1 MNKKFLSALLL
12 GALTVTS
19 TGTLVSCKDYDD
31 DITNLQEQID
41 KNAKAIKEINDLIAK
56 GGVITGTTSVEGGVK
71 VTLSNGTDFLIK
83 NGEKGADGLNG
94 VSWTIGEDGFW
105 YKGGK
110 KTEYKALGKDGEKGE
125 QGPAG
130 PAGPQG
136 PQGQPG
142 QDATASGEN
151 GKYYVPNAT
160 TGKFDIY
167 KDGKLVESTNI
178 SFLGSGVITAVKDDA
193 KKTLTLYG
201 VTGGSGEN
209 KAVVISMSGTLS
221 SLSYRPALYLDGIET
236 IEYPWLFGNTMKSVA
251 VTADKNFQ
259 NKVVK
264 GLSVQDYVADT
275 KTFVYGPAWAVEY
288 DASPWNAAVT
298 EEDLAGYNVLN
309 PTAIYNTR
317 AAVAA
322 LGAVTSPAYAFPG
335 KEKGGKKLFS
345 MNNGTGV
352 LTTGLQIE
360 NPDKFTNEDP
370 TKDSRNDVNTVALRV
385 KNSEGT
391 EVVADYA
398 LVQPEQTVIDGMVWS
413 QQAKCIDENANEIVR
428 DGDED
433 CSYFKGVMK
442 HVWDAPEKALQ
453 DKRGAALSLY
463 FEDEVGVDLSKYV
476 AVRLV
481 KSKNLKANQKP
492 EFITVSPEEALQW
505 GLTFH
510 YNIVNYKL
518 DTNETSES
526 MFLKKIDAKDTD
538 GKFRA
543 QNVKENLAIGQAAN
557 ASVGRMPLVQVTV
570 TNHKDK
576 VVLDGY
582 ILLYITKYA
591 DANGKNDKWAEQ
603 ETTFNPCDAND
614 VFTTTWDQFNDLML
628 TQYLDMTKETF
639 DHQYAPE
646 LFTDGS
652 TMVQYADY
660 KDKGEQVYNQNALGT
675 VTYKGN
681 AEGNTNHTWQWTIPA
696 EEIEAKLHHKD
707 SYTFTTWVRFK
718 AVDKKSAKYPY
729 IYIKLTA
736 KVNNK
741 VTNTYAFGN
750 KNANYWFD
758 AETGDDNG
766 WSAVVFDV
774 LNPFDGGDIE
784 LFNRSVR
791 STLTSHTVKVD
802 GVNVEMNIER
812 LKDAAGKVQ
821 ENHRYYFVP
830 KEVSITALNGTKY
843 TLTPKHPTEHP
854 NYDKIFCTYVDTD
867 KHNYS
872 EAASVMEKCAIDAN
886 SGAYANSDLYAVAN
900 GEYTKIATI
909 DKTSGLIKLINND
922 QCDDVL
928 NAIGYEKDHKNINKE
943 MRAFVGIVAATSC
956 DVVEKTTDNEFL
968 VSWQRPINVEKLA
981 DVAVDANTNGN
992 IINLIDILKM
1002 YDWRGPVN
1010 GKMYDGNEWFWAYYG
1025 VNAITVNT
1033 DPKAVLTN
1041 MHNGSSFKPLSE
1053 VTTEAELYTLLPN
1066 GSTMKGEHKFTFNL
1080 STYNKKALNAAL
1092 VQMMTTSAKD
1102 FGRLYYTN
1110 NGDNVTEFDVI
1121 IPVTLSYTWGDFVT
1135 NVTIHINRT
1144 LGN

>member
-71 VTLSNGTDFLIK
+71 VTLSNGNEFTIK
-83 NGEKGADGLNG
+83 NGEKGAKGDPG

-105 YKGGK
+105 YKDGK
-110 KTEYKALGKDGEKGE
+110 PTEYKALGKDG
-125 QGPAG
+125 A
-130 PAGPQG
+130 
-136 PQGQPG
+136 PG
-142 QDATASGEN
+142 APGAPGTPGAPGEN
-151 GKYYVPNAT
+151 GQYYVPNAT

-178 SFLGSGVITAVKDDA
+178 SFIGPNVITAVKDDT
-193 KKTLTLYG
+193 KKTLTLFG
-201 VTGGSGEN
+201 VEGGSGEN

-221 SLSYRPALYLDGIET
+221 SLSYRPGLYLDGIET

-251 VTADKNFQ
+251 ATAGKNFQ
-259 NKVVK
+259 DKVVK

-298 EEDLAGYNVLN
+298 EDDLAGYNVLN

-335 KEKGGKKLFS
+335 KDGGKKLFS

-370 TKDSRNDVNTVALRV
+370 TKGSRNDVNTVALRV

-398 LVQPEQTVIDGMVWS
+398 LVQPEKTVIDGMVWS
-413 QQAKCIDENANEIVR
+413 RQAKCIDENGNEKTR
-428 DGDED
+428 TGDED
-433 CSYFKGVMK
+433 CSYFPGVKK
-442 HVWDAPEKALQ
+442 HVWDSPKKALQ
-453 DKRGAALSLY
+453 DENGAALSLY
-463 FEDEVGVDLSKYV
+463 FEDEVGVDLSQYV
-476 AVRLV
+476 AVRLK
-481 KSKNLKANQKP
+481 KSKNLKANEAP

-510 YNIVNYKL
+510 YNIVDYKL

-526 MFLKKIDAKDTD
+526 MFLKKINAKDTD
-538 GKFRA
+538 GQFRA
-543 QNVKENLAIGQAAN
+543 ANVKENLAIGEPAN

-570 TNHKDK
+570 TNDK
-576 VVLDGY
+576 KEVVLDGY
-582 ILLYITKYA
+582 ILLYISKYA
-591 DANGKNDKWAEQ
+591 ETNGKNDKWAVQ
-603 ETTFNPCDAND
+603 ETTFDPCDAND
-614 VFTTTWDQFNDLML
+614 VFKTTWNQFNDLML

-639 DHQYAPE
+639 DHQYEPD
-646 LFTDGS
+646 LSYDGK
-652 TMVQYADY
+652 TMDQFADYKEKGEQYAD
-660 KDKGEQVYNQNALGT
+660 KNALGT
-675 VTYKGN
+675 VFYYGN
-681 AEGNTNHTWQWTIPA
+681 TQGNTNHTWMWRIPA
-696 EEIEAKLHHKD
+696 EEIEAKLHHSD
-707 SYTFTTWVRFK
+707 SYTFTTWVRFR
-718 AVDKKSAKYPY
+718 AIDKKSAKYPY
-729 IYIKLTA
+729 IYVKLTA

-741 VTNTYAFGN
+741 KTNTYAFGN

-774 LNPFDGGDIE
+774 LNPFDGGDIVK
-784 LFNRSVR
+784 FNRSVR

-802 GVNVEMNIER
+802 GVDVEMNIER

-830 KEVSITALNGTKY
+830 KEVNITALNGTKY
-843 TLTPKHPTEHP
+843 TLTPKHPTAHP
-854 NYDKIFCTYVDTD
+854 YYDKIFCMYVDTD

-900 GEYTKIATI
+900 GVYTKIATI

-1002 YDWRGPVN
+1002 YDWRGPVA

-1033 DPKAVLTN
+1033 DPKVVLTN

-1066 GSTMKGEHKFTFNL
+1066 GSTMKGEYKFTFDL
-1080 STYNKKALNAAL
+1080 SRYNYKNSNALL
-1092 VQMMTTSAKD
+1092 VQKMKFEAKK

>member
-56 GGVITGTTSVEGGVK
+56 GGVITGTTSVEGGVE
-71 VTLSNGTDFLIK
+71 VTLSNGNKFTIK
-83 NGEKGADGLNG
+83 NGENGAAGKDG
-94 VSWTIGEDGFW
+94 VAWTIGEDGFW
-105 YKGGK
+105 YKDGE
-110 KTEYKALGKDGEKGE
+110 KTEYKALGKDGE

-130 PAGPQG
+130 PAGPQGPQGPAG

-167 KDGKLVESTNI
+167 KDGVFVESTNI
-178 SFLGSGVITAVKDDA
+178 SFIGSGVITAVKDDA
-193 KKTLTLYG
+193 KKTLTLFG
-201 VTGGSGEN
+201 VEGGSGEN

-251 VTADKNFQ
+251 ATADKNFQ

-264 GLSVQDYVADT
+264 DLSVQDYVADT

-298 EEDLAGYNVLN
+298 EDDLAGYNVLN

-335 KEKGGKKLFS
+335 KDGGKKLFS

-413 QQAKCIDENANEIVR
+413 QEAKCIDENGNESVR
-428 DGDED
+428 TGDED
-433 CSYFKGVMK
+433 CSYFTGVKK

-453 DKRGAALSLY
+453 DERGAALSLY
-463 FEDEVGVDLSKYV
+463 FEDEVGVDLSQYV

-481 KSKNLKANQKP
+481 KSKNLKKNETP
-492 EFITVSPEEALQW
+492 EFITVSPKDALQW

-526 MFLKKIDAKDTD
+526 MFLKKINAKDTD

-570 TNHKDK
+570 TNDK
-576 VVLDGY
+576 GAVVLDGY
-582 ILLYITKYA
+582 ILLYISKYA
-591 DANGKNDKWAEQ
+591 ETNGKNDKWAVQ
-603 ETTFNPCDAND
+603 ETTFDPCDAND
-614 VFTTTWDQFNDLML
+614 VFKTTWPQFNDLML

-639 DHQYAPE
+639 DHQYEPD
-646 LFTDGS
+646 LS
-652 TMVQYADY
+652 TPQVMNQFADY
-660 KDKGEQVYNQNALGT
+660 KEKGEQAANTAALGT
-675 VTYKGN
+675 VFYYGN
-681 AEGNTNHTWQWTIPA
+681 TEGNTNHTWMWRIPA
-696 EEIEAKLHHKD
+696 EEIEAKLHHSD
-707 SYTFTTWVRFK
+707 SYTFTTWVRFNAK
-718 AVDKKSAKYPY
+718 DKKSAKYPY
-729 IYIKLTA
+729 IYVKLTA

-741 VTNTYAFGN
+741 VTNTYAFGE
-750 KNANYWFD
+750 KNDMYWFD
-758 AETGDDNG
+758 NG
-766 WSAVVFDV
+766 KVVQFDAV
-774 LNPFDGGDIE
+774 NPFNGGYLATI
-784 LFNRSVR
+784 NRSVR
-791 STLTSHTVKVD
+791 STLIK
-802 GVNVEMNIER
+802 NIESFNAP
-812 LKDAAGKVQ
+812 K
-821 ENHRYYFVP
+821 HSYYFVP
-830 KEVSITALNGTKY
+830 GEITVKDEYTGKTY
-843 TLTPKHPTEHP
+843 TLTPQSSATDVVYNQVFCKYVPTDVIAYKDAESHLA
-854 NYDKIFCTYVDTD
+854 T
-867 KHNYS
+867 
-872 EAASVMEKCAIDAN
+872 CALDITK
-886 SGAYANSDLYAVAN
+886 GAYANTGLYEKGTYV
-900 GEYTKIATI
+900 KIATI
-909 DKTSGLIKLINND
+909 DPTTGEVKLVKND
-922 QCDDVL
+922 ATKAVL
-928 NAIGYEKDHKNINKE
+928 NAVGYKKGIEPLYEQLHAHIG
-943 MRAFVGIVAATSC
+943 VATANSC
-956 DVVEKTTDNEFL
+956 GVVEKTTEDKFYAT
-968 VSWQRPINVEKLA
+968 WHRPINIFKSVKP
-981 DVAVDANTNGN
+981 AVDANTNGN
-992 IINLIDILKM
+992 DIKVLDCIKM
-1002 YDWRGPVN
+1002 YDWRGWKTAETEADCVAN
-1010 GKMYDGNEWFWAYYG
+1010 QSNMWGDNYWFWAYYG
-1025 VNAITVNT
+1025 VSAISADLRYDNVMLQFEGSDKWVKLSSVTNELALYGK
-1033 DPKAVLTN
+1033 KADGSIVRDNVLT
-1041 MHNGSSFKPLSE
+1041 S
-1053 VTTEAELYTLLPN
+1053 
-1066 GSTMKGEHKFTFNL
+1066 TFNL
-1080 STYNKKALNAAL
+1080 ARYNSSAYNSLVESTLKAKLG
-1092 VQMMTTSAKD
+1092 SIH
-1102 FGRLYYTN
+1102 YTN
-1110 NGDNVTEFDVI
+1110 NGDVVKNFSVKV
-1121 IPVTLSYTWGDFVT
+1121 PVTITYEWGEIKTDV
-1135 NVTIHINRT
+1135 VINIDAT
-1144 LGN
+1144 TGHGGK

>member
-71 VTLSNGTDFLIK
+71 VTLSNGNEFTIK
-83 NGEKGADGLNG
+83 NGENGAKGDPG

-105 YKGGK
+105 YK
-110 KTEYKALGKDGEKGE
+110 DGEKTKYKAVG
-125 QGPAG
+125 QDGKPGPA
-130 PAGPQG
+130 G

-167 KDGKLVESTNI
+167 KDGVFVESTNI
-178 SFLGSGVITAVKDDA
+178 SFIGSGVITAVKDDA
-193 KKTLTLYG
+193 KKTLTLFG
-201 VTGGSGEN
+201 VEGGSGEN

-251 VTADKNFQ
+251 ATAEKNFQ

-298 EEDLAGYNVLN
+298 EDDLAGYNVLN

-335 KEKGGKKLFS
+335 KDGGKKLFS

-360 NPDKFTNEDP
+360 NPDKFTNETP
-370 TKDSRNDVNTVALRV
+370 TTNSRNDVNTVALRV

-398 LVQPEQTVIDGMVWS
+398 LVQPEKTLIDGMVWS
-413 QQAKCIDENANEIVR
+413 QEAKCIDENGNEKVR
-428 DGDED
+428 TGDED
-433 CSYFKGVMK
+433 CSYFIGVKK
-442 HVWDAPEKALQ
+442 HVWDSPKKALQ

-481 KSKNLKANQKP
+481 KSKNLKANEAP
-492 EFITVSPEEALQW
+492 EYVTVSPEEALQW

-526 MFLKKIDAKDTD
+526 MFLKKINAKDTD
-538 GKFRA
+538 GQFRA

-570 TNHKDK
+570 TNHENK

-582 ILLYITKYA
+582 ILLYISKYA
-591 DANGKNDKWAEQ
+591 ETNGKNDKWAVQ
-603 ETTFNPCDAND
+603 ETTFDPCDAND
-614 VFTTTWDQFNDLML
+614 VFKTTWPQFNDLML

-639 DHQYAPE
+639 DHQYEPD
-646 LFTDGS
+646 LS
-652 TMVQYADY
+652 TPQVMNQFADY
-660 KDKGEQVYNQNALGT
+660 KEKGEQAANTAALGT
-675 VTYKGN
+675 VFYYGN
-681 AEGNTNHTWQWTIPA
+681 TEGNTNHTWMWTIPA
-696 EEIEAKLHHKD
+696 KEIEAKLHHKD
-707 SYTFTTWVRFK
+707 SYTFTTWVRFNAK
-718 AVDKKSAKYPY
+718 DKKSAKYPY
-729 IYIKLTA
+729 IYVKLTA

-741 VTNTYAFGN
+741 VTNTYAFGD
-750 KNANYWFD
+750 KNVDMYWFD
-758 AETGDDNG
+758 NG
-766 WSAVVFDV
+766 KVVQFDV
-774 LNPFDGGDIE
+774 VNPFKGGDISTI
-784 LFNRSVR
+784 NRSVR
-791 STLTSHTVKVD
+791 STL
-802 GVNVEMNIER
+802 
-812 LKDAAGKVQ
+812 LKNK
-821 ENHRYYFVP
+821 ENWTAPQHSYYFVP
-830 KEVSITALNGTKY
+830 GEITVKDEYTGKTY
-843 TLTPKHPTEHP
+843 TLTPQSSATDVAY
-854 NYDKIFCTYVDTD
+854 NQVFCKYVSTD
-867 KHNYS
+867 VIAYKDAESHL
-872 EAASVMEKCAIDAN
+872 ATCALDITK
-886 SGAYANSDLYAVAN
+886 GAYANTGLYEKDTYV
-900 GEYTKIATI
+900 KIATI
-909 DKTSGLIKLINND
+909 DPTTGEVKLVKNATTKA
-922 QCDDVL
+922 VL
-928 NAIGYEKDHKNINKE
+928 NAVGYKKGIEPLYEQLHAHIG
-943 MRAFVGIVAATSC
+943 VATANSC
-956 DVVEKTTDNEFL
+956 GVVEKTTEDKFYA
-968 VSWQRPINVEKLA
+968 SWHRPINIFKSVKP
-981 DVAVDANTNGN
+981 AVDANTDGN
-992 IINLIDILKM
+992 TIKVLDCIKM
-1002 YDWRGPVN
+1002 YDWRGWKTAETEADCVAN
-1010 GKMYDGNEWFWAYYG
+1010 QSNMWGDNYWFWAYYNVSAIDADLTKANVEIKFEGSDKWVKLNTVTNELDLYGKTATGSIVRDG
-1025 VNAITVNT
+1025 V
-1033 DPKAVLTN
+1033 L
-1041 MHNGSSFKPLSE
+1041 HS
-1053 VTTEAELYTLLPN
+1053 
-1066 GSTMKGEHKFTFNL
+1066 TFNL
-1080 STYNKKALNAAL
+1080 SGKSDPTSNANVLSTLNKK
-1092 VQMMTTSAKD
+1092 VGSIH
-1102 FGRLYYTN
+1102 YTN
-1110 NGDNVTEFDVI
+1110 NGDVVKSFSVKVPMTITYEWGQIKTDVVI
-1121 IPVTLSYTWGDFVT
+1121 NID
-1135 NVTIHINRT
+1135 NTIGH
-1144 LGN
+1144 

>member
-71 VTLSNGTDFLIK
+71 VTLSNGNEFTIK
-83 NGEKGADGLNG
+83 NGENGAAGKDG
-94 VSWTIGEDGFW
+94 VAWTIGEDGFW
-105 YKGGK
+105 YKDGK
-110 KTEYKALGKDGEKGE
+110 KTDYKALGKDGEKGE
-125 QGPAG
+125 QGPAGPAG

-151 GKYYVPNAT
+151 GKYYVPNAN

-221 SLSYRPALYLDGIET
+221 SLTYRPGLYLDGIET
-236 IEYPWLFGNTMKSVA
+236 IEYPWLSGVAMKTVA
-251 VTADKNFQ
+251 ATASKNFQ
-259 NKVVK
+259 DKVIK
-264 GLSVQDYVADT
+264 GFSCKDYVADAT
-275 KTFVYGPAWAVEY
+275 QKFVYGPAWSVEY

-335 KEKGGKKLFS
+335 KDGGKKLFS

-360 NPDKFTNEDP
+360 NPDKFTNETP
-370 TKDSRNDVNTVALRV
+370 TNGVRNDVNTVALRV

-398 LVQPEQTVIDGMVWS
+398 LVQPEKTVIDGMVWS
-413 QQAKCIDENANEIVR
+413 QQAKCIDENANEKVR
-428 DGDED
+428 TGDED
-433 CSYFKGVMK
+433 CGYFRGELT
-442 HVWDAPEKALQ
+442 HVWTSPVKALQ
-453 DKRGAALSLY
+453 DERGAALSLY
-463 FEDEVGVDLSKYV
+463 YEDEVGVDLSKYV

-481 KSKNLKANQKP
+481 KSKNLKANQEP
-492 EFITVSPEEALQW
+492 EFITVSPKEALQW

-543 QNVKENLAIGQAAN
+543 QNVKENLAIGEAAN

-570 TNHKDK
+570 TNHKGD

-591 DANGKNDKWAEQ
+591 DANGKNDKWAVQ

-652 TMVQYADY
+652 MAQFADY
-660 KDKGEQVYNQNALGT
+660 KDKGEQDYNMNALGT

-681 AEGNTNHTWQWTIPA
+681 AEGNTNHTWQWSIPA

-718 AVDKKSAKYPY
+718 ALDKKSAKYPY
-729 IYIKLTA
+729 IYVKLTA

-741 VTNTYAFGN
+741 KTNTYAFGE
-750 KNANYWFD
+750 KNDKMYWFD
-758 AETGDDNG
+758 NG
-766 WSAVVFDV
+766 KVVQFDAV
-774 LNPFDGGDIE
+774 NPFNGGYLATI
-784 LFNRSVR
+784 NRSVR
-791 STLTSHTVKVD
+791 STLM
-802 GVNVEMNIER
+802 NNIESFN
-812 LKDAAGKVQ
+812 APQ
-821 ENHRYYFVP
+821 HRYYFVP
-830 KEVSITALNGTKY
+830 GEITVKDEYTGKTY
-843 TLTPKHPTEHP
+843 TLTPQSSASDVAYNQVFCKFVPTDVIAYKDAESHLA
-854 NYDKIFCTYVDTD
+854 T
-867 KHNYS
+867 
-872 EAASVMEKCAIDAN
+872 CALDITK
-886 SGAYANSDLYAVAN
+886 GAYANTGLYVKGATYV
-900 GEYTKIATI
+900 KIATI
-909 DKTSGLIKLINND
+909 DPTTGEVKLVKNAETRA
-922 QCDDVL
+922 VL
-928 NAIGYEKDHKNINKE
+928 NAVGYKKGIEPLYEQFHAHIG
-943 MRAFVGIVAATSC
+943 VATANSC
-956 DVVEKTTDNEFL
+956 GVVEKTTEDKFYA
-968 VSWQRPINVEKLA
+968 SWLRPINIFKSVKP
-981 DVAVDANTNGN
+981 AVDAKTNGN
-992 IINLIDILKM
+992 DIKVLDCIKM
-1002 YDWRGPVN
+1002 YDWRGWKTAETEADCVAN
-1010 GKMYDGNEWFWAYYG
+1010 QSNMWGDNYWFWAYYG
-1025 VNAITVNT
+1025 VSAISADLRYDNVKLQFEGSDEWVKLSSVTNDLALYGKTATGSIVR
-1033 DPKAVLTN
+1033 DGVLT
-1041 MHNGSSFKPLSE
+1041 S
-1053 VTTEAELYTLLPN
+1053 
-1066 GSTMKGEHKFTFNL
+1066 TFNL
-1080 STYNKKALNAAL
+1080 ASYNNSAYNAL
-1092 VQMMTTSAKD
+1092 VLRTLQAKL
-1102 FGRLYYTN
+1102 GSIHYTN
-1110 NGDNVTEFDVI
+1110 NGDVVKKFSVKV
-1121 IPVTLSYTWGDFVT
+1121 PVTITYEWGEIKTDV
-1135 NVTIHINRT
+1135 VINIDAT
-1144 LGN
+1144 TGHGGK

>member
-105 YKGGK
+105 YKDGK

-221 SLSYRPALYLDGIET
+221 SLTYRPALYLDGIET
-236 IEYPWLFGNTMKSVA
+236 IEYPWLSGVAMKTVA
-251 VTADKNFQ
+251 ATASKNFQ
-259 NKVVK
+259 DKVIK
-264 GLSVQDYVADT
+264 GFSCKDYVADAT
-275 KTFVYGPAWAVEY
+275 QPFVYGPAWAVEY

-322 LGAVTSPAYAFPG
+322 LGAVTSPAYAYPG
-335 KEKGGKKLFS
+335 KDGGKKLFS

-398 LVQPEQTVIDGMVWS
+398 LVQPEKTVIDGMVWS
-413 QQAKCIDENANEIVR
+413 QQAKCIDENANEKVR
-428 DGDED
+428 TGDED
-433 CSYFKGVMK
+433 CGYFRGELT
-442 HVWDAPEKALQ
+442 HVWTSPVKALQ
-453 DKRGAALSLY
+453 DVRGAALSLY
-463 FEDEVGVDLSKYV
+463 YEDEVGVDLSKYV

-492 EFITVSPEEALQW
+492 EYITVSPEEALQW

-543 QNVKENLAIGQAAN
+543 QNVKENLAIGEAAN

-570 TNHKDK
+570 TNHKGK

-652 TMVQYADY
+652 TMAQYADY
-660 KDKGEQVYNQNALGT
+660 KDKGEQDYNQNALGT

-696 EEIEAKLHHKD
+696 EEIEAKLHHSE

-718 AVDKKSAKYPY
+718 ALDKKSAKYPY
-729 IYIKLTA
+729 IYVKLTA

-741 VTNTYAFGN
+741 KTNTYAFGE
-750 KNANYWFD
+750 KNDKMYWFD
-758 AETGDDNG
+758 NG
-766 WSAVVFDV
+766 KVVQFDAV
-774 LNPFDGGDIE
+774 NPFNGGYLSTI
-784 LFNRSVR
+784 NRSVR
-791 STLTSHTVKVD
+791 STLM
-802 GVNVEMNIER
+802 NNIESFN
-812 LKDAAGKVQ
+812 APQ
-821 ENHRYYFVP
+821 HRYYFVP
-830 KEVSITALNGTKY
+830 GEITVKDEYTGKTY
-843 TLTPKHPTEHP
+843 TLTPQSSATDVAYNQVFCKLVPTDVIAYKDAESHLATCALDI
-854 NYDKIFCTYVDTD
+854 DK
-867 KHNYS
+867 
-872 EAASVMEKCAIDAN
+872 
-886 SGAYANSDLYAVAN
+886 GAYANTGLYVKGTYAQ
-900 GEYTKIATI
+900 IATI
-909 DKTSGLIKLINND
+909 DPATGEVKLVKND
-922 QCDDVL
+922 ATKAVL
-928 NAIGYEKDHKNINKE
+928 NAVGYKKGIEPLYEQFHAHIG
-943 MRAFVGIVAATSC
+943 VATANSC
-956 DVVEKTTDNEFL
+956 GVVEKTTEDKFYA
-968 VSWQRPINVEKLA
+968 SWHRPINIFKSVKP
-981 DVAVDANTNGN
+981 AVDANTNGN
-992 IINLIDILKM
+992 DIKVFDCIKM
-1002 YDWRGPVN
+1002 YDWRGWKTAETEADCVAN
-1010 GKMYDGNEWFWAYYG
+1010 QSNMWGDNYWFWAYYG
-1025 VNAITVNT
+1025 VSAISADLRYDNVMLQFEGSDKWVKLSSVTNELALYGKNADGSIVRDN
-1033 DPKAVLTN
+1033 VLT
-1041 MHNGSSFKPLSE
+1041 S
-1053 VTTEAELYTLLPN
+1053 
-1066 GSTMKGEHKFTFNL
+1066 TFNL
-1080 STYNKKALNAAL
+1080 ASYNSSAYNSLVESTLKAKLG
-1092 VQMMTTSAKD
+1092 SIH
-1102 FGRLYYTN
+1102 YTN
-1110 NGDNVTEFDVI
+1110 NGDVVKKFSVKV
-1121 IPVTLSYTWGDFVT
+1121 PVTITYEWGQIKTDV
-1135 NVTIHINRT
+1135 VINIDAT
-1144 LGN
+1144 TGHGGK

>member
-105 YKGGK
+105 YKDGK

-221 SLSYRPALYLDGIET
+221 SLTYRPALYLDGIET
-236 IEYPWLFGNTMKSVA
+236 IEYPWLSGVAMKTVA
-251 VTADKNFQ
+251 ATASKNFQ
-259 NKVVK
+259 DKVIK
-264 GLSVQDYVADT
+264 GFSCKDYVADAT
-275 KTFVYGPAWAVEY
+275 QQFVYGPAWAVEY

-322 LGAVTSPAYAFPG
+322 LGAVTSPAYAYPG
-335 KEKGGKKLFS
+335 KDGGKKLFS

-398 LVQPEQTVIDGMVWS
+398 LVQPEKTVIDGMVWS
-413 QQAKCIDENANEIVR
+413 QQAKCIDENANEKVR
-428 DGDED
+428 TGDED
-433 CSYFKGVMK
+433 CGYFRGELT
-442 HVWDAPEKALQ
+442 HVWTSPVKALQ
-453 DKRGAALSLY
+453 DVRGAALSLY
-463 FEDEVGVDLSKYV
+463 YEDEVGVDLSKYV

-492 EFITVSPEEALQW
+492 EYITVSPEEALQW

-543 QNVKENLAIGQAAN
+543 QNVKENLAIGEAAN

-570 TNHKDK
+570 TNHKGK

-660 KDKGEQVYNQNALGT
+660 KDKGEQDYNQNALGT

-696 EEIEAKLHHKD
+696 EEIEAKLHHSE

-718 AVDKKSAKYPY
+718 ALDKKSAKYPY
-729 IYIKLTA
+729 IYVKLTA

-741 VTNTYAFGN
+741 KTNTYAFGE
-750 KNANYWFD
+750 KNDKMYWFD
-758 AETGDDNG
+758 NG
-766 WSAVVFDV
+766 KVVQFDAV
-774 LNPFDGGDIE
+774 NPFNGGYLSTI
-784 LFNRSVR
+784 NRSVR
-791 STLTSHTVKVD
+791 STLM
-802 GVNVEMNIER
+802 NNIESFN
-812 LKDAAGKVQ
+812 APQ
-821 ENHRYYFVP
+821 HRYYFVP
-830 KEVSITALNGTKY
+830 GEITVKDEYTGKTY
-843 TLTPKHPTEHP
+843 TLTPQSSATDVAYNQVFCKLVPTDVIAYKDAESHLA
-854 NYDKIFCTYVDTD
+854 T
-867 KHNYS
+867 
-872 EAASVMEKCAIDAN
+872 CALDIN
-886 SGAYANSDLYAVAN
+886 KGAYANTGLYVKGTYAQ
-900 GEYTKIATI
+900 IATI
-909 DKTSGLIKLINND
+909 DPATGEVKLVKND
-922 QCDDVL
+922 ATKAVL
-928 NAIGYEKDHKNINKE
+928 NAVGYKKGIEPLYEQFHAHIG
-943 MRAFVGIVAATSC
+943 VATANSC
-956 DVVEKTTDNEFL
+956 GVVEKTTEDKFYA
-968 VSWQRPINVEKLA
+968 SWHRPINIFKSVKP
-981 DVAVDANTNGN
+981 AVDANTNGN
-992 IINLIDILKM
+992 DIKVFDCIKM
-1002 YDWRGPVN
+1002 YDWRGWKTAETEADCVAN
-1010 GKMYDGNEWFWAYYG
+1010 QSNMWGDNYWFWAYYG
-1025 VNAITVNT
+1025 VSAISADLRYDNVMLQFEGSDKWVKLSSVTNELALYGKNADGSIVRDN
-1033 DPKAVLTN
+1033 VLT
-1041 MHNGSSFKPLSE
+1041 S
-1053 VTTEAELYTLLPN
+1053 
-1066 GSTMKGEHKFTFNL
+1066 TFNL
-1080 STYNKKALNAAL
+1080 ASYNSSAYNSLVESTLKAKLG
-1092 VQMMTTSAKD
+1092 SIH
-1102 FGRLYYTN
+1102 YTN
-1110 NGDNVTEFDVI
+1110 NGDVVKKFSVKV
-1121 IPVTLSYTWGDFVT
+1121 PVTITYEWGQIKTDV
-1135 NVTIHINRT
+1135 VINIDAT
-1144 LGN
+1144 TGHGGK

>member
-41 KNAKAIKEINDLIAK
+41 KNAKAIKEISDLIAK

-71 VTLSNGTDFLIK
+71 VTLSNGNEFIIK
-83 NGEKGADGLNG
+83 NGENGAPGAPG
-94 VSWTIGEDGFW
+94 TAWTIGDDGFW
-105 YKGGK
+105 YKDGK
-110 KTEYKALGKDGEKGE
+110 KTDYKALGKDGE
-125 QGPAG
+125 PG

-136 PQGQPG
+136 KPG

-221 SLSYRPALYLDGIET
+221 SLSYRPGLYLDGIET
-236 IEYPWLFGNTMKSVA
+236 IEYPWLSGVAMKTVA
-251 VTADKNFQ
+251 ATASKNFQ
-259 NKVVK
+259 DKVIK
-264 GLSVQDYVADT
+264 GFSCNDYVADAT
-275 KTFVYGPAWAVEY
+275 QMFVYGPAWSVEY

-317 AAVAA
+317 AAVEL
-322 LGAVTSPAYAFPG
+322 LGKVTSPAYAFPG
-335 KEKGGKKLFS
+335 KDGGKKLFS

-360 NPDKFTNEDP
+360 NPDKFTNETP
-370 TKDSRNDVNTVALRV
+370 TNGVRNDVNTVALRV

-398 LVQPEQTVIDGMVWS
+398 LVQPEKTVIDGMVWS
-413 QQAKCIDENANEIVR
+413 QEAKCIDENAKEKVR
-428 DGDED
+428 TGDED
-433 CSYFKGVMK
+433 CKYFPGELT
-442 HVWDAPEKALQ
+442 HVWTSPVKALQ
-453 DKRGAALSLY
+453 DGRGAALSLY
-463 FEDEVGVDLSKYV
+463 YEDEVGVDLSQYV

-481 KSKNLKANQKP
+481 KSKNLKKNETP
-492 EFITVSPEEALQW
+492 EYITVSPEEALQW

-526 MFLKKIDAKDTD
+526 MFLKKINAKDTD

-543 QNVKENLAIGQAAN
+543 QNVKENLAIGEAAN

-570 TNHKDK
+570 TNHENK

-603 ETTFNPCDAND
+603 ETTFDPCNANN

-628 TQYLDMTKETF
+628 TQFVDMTKETF
-639 DHQYAPE
+639 DHQYAPD
-646 LFTDGS
+646 LFYNG
-652 TMVQYADY
+652 TMIQYADY
-660 KDKGEQVYNQNALGT
+660 KDKGEQDADYNALGT

-681 AEGNTNHTWQWTIPA
+681 AAGNTNHTWQWTIPA

-718 AVDKKSAKYPY
+718 AIDKKAAKYPY
-729 IYIKLTA
+729 IYVKLTA

-741 VTNTYAFGN
+741 VTNTYAFGD
-750 KNANYWFD
+750 KNVDMYWFD
-758 AETGDDNG
+758 NG
-766 WSAVVFDV
+766 KVVQFDAV
-774 LNPFDGGDIE
+774 NPFNGGYLATI
-784 LFNRSVR
+784 NRSVR
-791 STLTSHTVKVD
+791 STLM
-802 GVNVEMNIER
+802 NNIESFN
-812 LKDAAGKVQ
+812 APH
-821 ENHRYYFVP
+821 HRYYFVP
-830 KEVSITALNGTKY
+830 GEITVKDEYTGKTY
-843 TLTPKHPTEHP
+843 TLTPQSSASDVAYNQVFCKYVSTDVIAYKDAESHLATCALDI
-854 NYDKIFCTYVDTD
+854 DK
-867 KHNYS
+867 
-872 EAASVMEKCAIDAN
+872 
-886 SGAYANSDLYAVAN
+886 GAYANTGLYVKGATY
-900 GEYTKIATI
+900 EKIATI
-909 DKTSGLIKLINND
+909 DPTTGEVKLVKNAATKA
-922 QCDDVL
+922 VL
-928 NAIGYEKDHKNINKE
+928 NAVGYKKGIEPLYEQLHAHIG
-943 MRAFVGIVAATSC
+943 VATANSC
-956 DVVEKTTDNEFL
+956 GVVEKTTEDKFYAT
-968 VSWQRPINVEKLA
+968 WHRPINIFKSVKP
-981 DVAVDANTNGN
+981 AVDANTNGN
-992 IINLIDILKM
+992 DIKVLDCIKM
-1002 YDWRGPVN
+1002 YDWRGWKTAETEADCVAN
-1010 GKMYDGNEWFWAYYG
+1010 QSNMWGDNYWFWAYYG
-1025 VNAITVNT
+1025 VSAISADLRYDNVMLQFEGSDKWVKLSSVTNELALYGKTATGSIVR
-1033 DPKAVLTN
+1033 DGVLT
-1041 MHNGSSFKPLSE
+1041 S
-1053 VTTEAELYTLLPN
+1053 
-1066 GSTMKGEHKFTFNL
+1066 TFNL
-1080 STYNKKALNAAL
+1080 AGLNKSASNSVVERTLKAQLG
-1092 VQMMTTSAKD
+1092 SIH
-1102 FGRLYYTN
+1102 YTN
-1110 NGDNVTEFDVI
+1110 NGDVVKKFSVKV
-1121 IPVTLSYTWGDFVT
+1121 PVTITYEWGEIKTDV
-1135 NVTIHINRT
+1135 VINIDAT
-1144 LGN
+1144 TGHGGK

>member
-105 YKGGK
+105 YKDGK

-221 SLSYRPALYLDGIET
+221 SLTYRPALYLDGIET
-236 IEYPWLFGNTMKSVA
+236 IEYPWLSGVAMKTVA
-251 VTADKNFQ
+251 ATASKNFQ
-259 NKVVK
+259 DKVIK
-264 GLSVQDYVADT
+264 GFSCKDYVADAT
-275 KTFVYGPAWAVEY
+275 QQFVYGPAWAVEY

-322 LGAVTSPAYAFPG
+322 LGAVTSPAYAYPG
-335 KEKGGKKLFS
+335 KDGGKKLFS

-398 LVQPEQTVIDGMVWS
+398 LVQPEKTVIDGMVWS
-413 QQAKCIDENANEIVR
+413 QQAKCIDENANEKVR
-428 DGDED
+428 TGDED
-433 CSYFKGVMK
+433 CGYFRGELT
-442 HVWDAPEKALQ
+442 HVWTSPVKALQ
-453 DKRGAALSLY
+453 DVRGAALSLY
-463 FEDEVGVDLSKYV
+463 YEDEVGVDLSKYV

-492 EFITVSPEEALQW
+492 EYITVSPEEALQW

-543 QNVKENLAIGQAAN
+543 QNVKENLAIGEAAN

-570 TNHKDK
+570 TNHKGK

-652 TMVQYADY
+652 TMAQYADY
-660 KDKGEQVYNQNALGT
+660 KDKGEQDYNQNALGT

-696 EEIEAKLHHKD
+696 EEIEAKLHHSE

-718 AVDKKSAKYPY
+718 ALDKKSAKYPY
-729 IYIKLTA
+729 IYVKLTA

-741 VTNTYAFGN
+741 KTNTYAFGE
-750 KNANYWFD
+750 KNDKMYWFD
-758 AETGDDNG
+758 NG
-766 WSAVVFDV
+766 KVVQFDAV
-774 LNPFDGGDIE
+774 NPFNGGYLSTI
-784 LFNRSVR
+784 NRSVR
-791 STLTSHTVKVD
+791 STLM
-802 GVNVEMNIER
+802 NNIESFN
-812 LKDAAGKVQ
+812 APQ
-821 ENHRYYFVP
+821 HRYYFVP
-830 KEVSITALNGTKY
+830 GEITVKDEYTGKTY
-843 TLTPKHPTEHP
+843 TLTPQSSATDVAYNQVFCKLVPTDVIAYKDAESHLATCALDI
-854 NYDKIFCTYVDTD
+854 DK
-867 KHNYS
+867 
-872 EAASVMEKCAIDAN
+872 
-886 SGAYANSDLYAVAN
+886 GAYANTGLYVKGTYAQ
-900 GEYTKIATI
+900 IATI
-909 DKTSGLIKLINND
+909 DPATGEVKLVKND
-922 QCDDVL
+922 ATKAVL
-928 NAIGYEKDHKNINKE
+928 NAVGYKKGIEPLYEQFHAHIG
-943 MRAFVGIVAATSC
+943 VATANSC
-956 DVVEKTTDNEFL
+956 GVVEKTTEDKFYA
-968 VSWQRPINVEKLA
+968 SWHRPINIFKSVKP
-981 DVAVDANTNGN
+981 AVDANTNGN
-992 IINLIDILKM
+992 DIKVFDCIKM
-1002 YDWRGPVN
+1002 YDWRGWKTAETEADCVAN
-1010 GKMYDGNEWFWAYYG
+1010 QSNMWGDNYWFWAYYG
-1025 VNAITVNT
+1025 VSAISADLRYDNVMLQFEGSDKWVKLSSVTNELALYGKNADGSIVRDN
-1033 DPKAVLTN
+1033 VLT
-1041 MHNGSSFKPLSE
+1041 S
-1053 VTTEAELYTLLPN
+1053 
-1066 GSTMKGEHKFTFNL
+1066 TFNL
-1080 STYNKKALNAAL
+1080 ASYNSSAYNSLVESTLKAKLG
-1092 VQMMTTSAKD
+1092 SIH
-1102 FGRLYYTN
+1102 YTN
-1110 NGDNVTEFDVI
+1110 NGDVVKKFSVKV
-1121 IPVTLSYTWGDFVT
+1121 PVTITYEWGQIKTDV
-1135 NVTIHINRT
+1135 VINIDAT
-1144 LGN
+1144 TGHGGK

>member
-105 YKGGK
+105 YKDGK

-251 VTADKNFQ
+251 ATAGKNFQ

-335 KEKGGKKLFS
+335 KEGGKKLFS

-398 LVQPEQTVIDGMVWS
+398 LVQPEKTVIDGMVWS
-413 QQAKCIDENANEIVR
+413 QQAKCIDENANETVR

-433 CSYFKGVMK
+433 CSYFDGVKK

-453 DKRGAALSLY
+453 DESGAALSLY

-526 MFLKKIDAKDTD
+526 MFLKKINAKDTD

-570 TNHKDK
+570 TNHTGA

-591 DANGKNDKWAEQ
+591 DNNGKNDKWAVQ

-646 LFTDGS
+646 LFTDGV
-652 TMVQYADY
+652 MAQYADY
-660 KDKGEQVYNQNALGT
+660 KEKGEQNYNRNALGT
-675 VTYKGN
+675 VFYKGN
-681 AEGNTNHTWQWTIPA
+681 TQGNTNHTWMWRIPA

-718 AVDKKSAKYPY
+718 ALDKKSAKYPY
-729 IYIKLTA
+729 IYVKLTA

-741 VTNTYAFGN
+741 KTNTYAFGE
-750 KNANYWFD
+750 KNDKMYWFD
-758 AETGDDNG
+758 NG
-766 WSAVVFDV
+766 KVVQFDAV
-774 LNPFDGGDIE
+774 NPFNRGYLSTI
-784 LFNRSVR
+784 NRSVR
-791 STLTSHTVKVD
+791 STLM
-802 GVNVEMNIER
+802 NNIESFN
-812 LKDAAGKVQ
+812 APQ
-821 ENHRYYFVP
+821 HRYYFVP
-830 KEVSITALNGTKY
+830 GEITVKDEYTGKTY
-843 TLTPKHPTEHP
+843 TLTPQSSATDVAYNQVFCKLVPTDVIAYKDAESHLA
-854 NYDKIFCTYVDTD
+854 T
-867 KHNYS
+867 
-872 EAASVMEKCAIDAN
+872 CALDIN
-886 SGAYANSDLYAVAN
+886 KGAYANTGLYVKGTYAQ
-900 GEYTKIATI
+900 IATI
-909 DKTSGLIKLINND
+909 DPATGEVKLVMND
-922 QCDDVL
+922 ATKAVL
-928 NAIGYEKDHKNINKE
+928 NAVGYKKGIEPLYEQFHAHIG
-943 MRAFVGIVAATSC
+943 VATANSC
-956 DVVEKTTDNEFL
+956 DVVEKTTEDKFYA
-968 VSWQRPINVEKLA
+968 SWHRPINIFKSVKP
-981 DVAVDANTNGN
+981 AVDANTNGN
-992 IINLIDILKM
+992 DIKVFDCIKM
-1002 YDWRGPVN
+1002 YDWRGWKTAETEADCVAN
-1010 GKMYDGNEWFWAYYG
+1010 QSNMWGDNYWFWAYYG
-1025 VNAITVNT
+1025 VSAISADLRYDNVMLQFEGSDKWVKLSSVTNELALYGKNADGSIVRDN
-1033 DPKAVLTN
+1033 VLT
-1041 MHNGSSFKPLSE
+1041 S
-1053 VTTEAELYTLLPN
+1053 
-1066 GSTMKGEHKFTFNL
+1066 TFNL
-1080 STYNKKALNAAL
+1080 ASYNSSAYNSLVESTLKAKLG
-1092 VQMMTTSAKD
+1092 SIH
-1102 FGRLYYTN
+1102 YTN
-1110 NGDNVTEFDVI
+1110 NGDVVKKFSVKV
-1121 IPVTLSYTWGDFVT
+1121 PVTITYVWGQIKTDV
-1135 NVTIHINRT
+1135 VINIDAT
-1144 LGN
+1144 TGHGGK

>member
-1 MNKKFLSALLL
+1 MNKKFLGALLI

-105 YKGGK
+105 YKDSK

-221 SLSYRPALYLDGIET
+221 SLTYRPALYLDGIET
-236 IEYPWLFGNTMKSVA
+236 IEYPWLSGVAMKTVA
-251 VTADKNFQ
+251 ATASKNFQ
-259 NKVVK
+259 DKVIK
-264 GLSVQDYVADT
+264 GFSCKDYVADAT
-275 KTFVYGPAWAVEY
+275 QPFVYGPAWAVEY

-322 LGAVTSPAYAFPG
+322 LGAVTSPAYAYPG
-335 KEKGGKKLFS
+335 KDGGKKLFS

-398 LVQPEQTVIDGMVWS
+398 LVQPEKTVIDGMVWS
-413 QQAKCIDENANEIVR
+413 QQAKCIDENANEKVR
-428 DGDED
+428 TGDED
-433 CSYFKGVMK
+433 CGYFRGELT
-442 HVWDAPEKALQ
+442 HVWTSPVKALQ
-453 DKRGAALSLY
+453 DVRGAALSLY
-463 FEDEVGVDLSKYV
+463 YEDEVGVDLSKYV

-492 EFITVSPEEALQW
+492 EYITVSPEEALQW

-543 QNVKENLAIGQAAN
+543 QNVKENLAIGEAAN

-570 TNHKDK
+570 TNHKGK

-614 VFTTTWDQFNDLML
+614 VFTTTWGQFNDLML

-646 LFTDGS
+646 LLTDGS
-652 TMVQYADY
+652 TMAQYADY
-660 KDKGEQVYNQNALGT
+660 KDKGEQDYNQNALGT

-696 EEIEAKLHHKD
+696 EEIEAKLHHSE

-718 AVDKKSAKYPY
+718 ALDKKSAKYPY
-729 IYIKLTA
+729 IYVKLTA

-741 VTNTYAFGN
+741 KTNTYAFGE
-750 KNANYWFD
+750 KNDKMYWFD
-758 AETGDDNG
+758 NG
-766 WSAVVFDV
+766 KVVQFDAV
-774 LNPFDGGDIE
+774 NPFNGGYLSTI
-784 LFNRSVR
+784 NRSVR
-791 STLTSHTVKVD
+791 STLM
-802 GVNVEMNIER
+802 NNIESFN
-812 LKDAAGKVQ
+812 APQ
-821 ENHRYYFVP
+821 HRYYFVP
-830 KEVSITALNGTKY
+830 GEITVKDEYTGKTY
-843 TLTPKHPTEHP
+843 TLTPQSSATDVAYNQVFCKLVPTDVIAYKDAESHLA
-854 NYDKIFCTYVDTD
+854 T
-867 KHNYS
+867 
-872 EAASVMEKCAIDAN
+872 CALDIN
-886 SGAYANSDLYAVAN
+886 KGAYANTGLYVKGTYAQ
-900 GEYTKIATI
+900 IATI
-909 DKTSGLIKLINND
+909 DPATGEVKLVKND
-922 QCDDVL
+922 ATKAVL
-928 NAIGYEKDHKNINKE
+928 NAVGYKKGIEPLYEQFHAHIG
-943 MRAFVGIVAATSC
+943 VATANSC
-956 DVVEKTTDNEFL
+956 GVVEKTTEDKFYA
-968 VSWQRPINVEKLA
+968 SWHRPINIFKSVKP
-981 DVAVDANTNGN
+981 AVDANTNGN
-992 IINLIDILKM
+992 DIKVFDCIKM
-1002 YDWRGPVN
+1002 YDWRGWKTAETEADCVAN
-1010 GKMYDGNEWFWAYYG
+1010 QSNMWGDNYWFWAYYG
-1025 VNAITVNT
+1025 VSAISADLRYDNVMLQFEGSDKWVKLSSVTNELALYGKNADGSIVRDN
-1033 DPKAVLTN
+1033 VLT
-1041 MHNGSSFKPLSE
+1041 S
-1053 VTTEAELYTLLPN
+1053 
-1066 GSTMKGEHKFTFNL
+1066 TFNL
-1080 STYNKKALNAAL
+1080 ASYNSSAYNSLVESTLKAKLG
-1092 VQMMTTSAKD
+1092 SIH
-1102 FGRLYYTN
+1102 YTN
-1110 NGDNVTEFDVI
+1110 NGDVVKKFSVKV
-1121 IPVTLSYTWGDFVT
+1121 PVTITYEWGQIKTDV
-1135 NVTIHINRT
+1135 VINIDAT
-1144 LGN
+1144 TGHGGK

>member
-56 GGVITGTTSVEGGVK
+56 GGVITGTTSVEGGVE
-71 VTLSNGTDFLIK
+71 VTLSNGNKFTIK
-83 NGEKGADGLNG
+83 NGENGAAGKDG
-94 VSWTIGEDGFW
+94 VAWTIGEDGFW
-105 YKGGK
+105 YKDGK

-221 SLSYRPALYLDGIET
+221 SLTYRPALYLDGIET
-236 IEYPWLFGNTMKSVA
+236 IEYPWLSGVAMKTVA
-251 VTADKNFQ
+251 ATASKNFQ
-259 NKVVK
+259 DKVIK
-264 GLSVQDYVADT
+264 GFSCKDYVADAT
-275 KTFVYGPAWAVEY
+275 QQFVYGPAWAVEY

-322 LGAVTSPAYAFPG
+322 LGAVTSPAYAYPG
-335 KEKGGKKLFS
+335 KDGGKKLFS

-398 LVQPEQTVIDGMVWS
+398 LVQPEKTVIDGMVWS
-413 QQAKCIDENANEIVR
+413 QQAKCIDENANEKVR
-428 DGDED
+428 TGDED
-433 CSYFKGVMK
+433 CGYFRGELT
-442 HVWDAPEKALQ
+442 HVWTSPVKALQ
-453 DKRGAALSLY
+453 DVRGAALSLY
-463 FEDEVGVDLSKYV
+463 YEDEVGVDLSKYV

-492 EFITVSPEEALQW
+492 EYITVSPEEALQW

-543 QNVKENLAIGQAAN
+543 QNVKENLAIGEAAN

-570 TNHKDK
+570 TNHKGK

-652 TMVQYADY
+652 TMAQYADY
-660 KDKGEQVYNQNALGT
+660 KDKGEQDYNQNALGT

-696 EEIEAKLHHKD
+696 EEIEAKLHHSE

-718 AVDKKSAKYPY
+718 ALDKKSAKYPY
-729 IYIKLTA
+729 IYVKLTA

-741 VTNTYAFGN
+741 KTNTYAFGE
-750 KNANYWFD
+750 KNDKMYWFD
-758 AETGDDNG
+758 NG
-766 WSAVVFDV
+766 KVVQFDAV
-774 LNPFDGGDIE
+774 NPFNGGYLSTI
-784 LFNRSVR
+784 NRSVR
-791 STLTSHTVKVD
+791 STLM
-802 GVNVEMNIER
+802 NNIESFN
-812 LKDAAGKVQ
+812 APQ
-821 ENHRYYFVP
+821 HRYYFVP
-830 KEVSITALNGTKY
+830 GEITVKDEYTGKTY
-843 TLTPKHPTEHP
+843 TLTPQSSATDVAYNQVFCKLVPTDVIAYKDAESHLA
-854 NYDKIFCTYVDTD
+854 T
-867 KHNYS
+867 
-872 EAASVMEKCAIDAN
+872 CALDIN
-886 SGAYANSDLYAVAN
+886 KGAYANTGLYVKGTYAQ
-900 GEYTKIATI
+900 IATI
-909 DKTSGLIKLINND
+909 DPATGEVKLVKND
-922 QCDDVL
+922 ATKAVL
-928 NAIGYEKDHKNINKE
+928 NAVGYKKGIEPLYEQFHAHIG
-943 MRAFVGIVAATSC
+943 VATANSC
-956 DVVEKTTDNEFL
+956 GVVEKTTEDKFYA
-968 VSWQRPINVEKLA
+968 SWHRPINIFKSVKP
-981 DVAVDANTNGN
+981 AVDANTNGN
-992 IINLIDILKM
+992 DIKVFDCIKM
-1002 YDWRGPVN
+1002 YDWRGWKTAETEADCVAN
-1010 GKMYDGNEWFWAYYG
+1010 QSNMWGDNYWFWAYYG
-1025 VNAITVNT
+1025 VSAISADLRYDNVMLQFEGSDKWVKLSSVTNELALYGKNADGSIVRDN
-1033 DPKAVLTN
+1033 VLT
-1041 MHNGSSFKPLSE
+1041 S
-1053 VTTEAELYTLLPN
+1053 
-1066 GSTMKGEHKFTFNL
+1066 TFNL
-1080 STYNKKALNAAL
+1080 ASYNSSAYNSLVESTLKAKLG
-1092 VQMMTTSAKD
+1092 SIH
-1102 FGRLYYTN
+1102 YTN
-1110 NGDNVTEFDVI
+1110 NGDVVKKFSVKV
-1121 IPVTLSYTWGDFVT
+1121 PVTITYEWGQIKTDV
-1135 NVTIHINRT
+1135 VINIDAT
-1144 LGN
+1144 TGHGGK

>member
-83 NGEKGADGLNG
+83 NGENGADGRDG

-105 YKGGK
+105 YKNGK

-142 QDATASGEN
+142 QNATASGEN

-221 SLSYRPALYLDGIET
+221 SLTYRPGLYLDGIET
-236 IEYPWLFGNTMKSVA
+236 IEYPWLSGVAMKTVA
-251 VTADKNFQ
+251 ATASKNFQ
-259 NKVVK
+259 DKVIK
-264 GLSVQDYVADT
+264 GFSCKDYVADAT
-275 KTFVYGPAWAVEY
+275 QKFVYGPAWSVEY

-335 KEKGGKKLFS
+335 KDGGKKLFS

-352 LTTGLQIE
+352 LTTGLQID
-360 NPDKFTNEDP
+360 NPDKFTNETP
-370 TKDSRNDVNTVALRV
+370 TNGVRNDVNTVALRV

-398 LVQPEQTVIDGMVWS
+398 LVQPEKTVIDGMVWS
-413 QQAKCIDENANEIVR
+413 QQAKCIDENANEKVR
-428 DGDED
+428 TGDED
-433 CSYFKGVMK
+433 CGYFRGELT
-442 HVWDAPEKALQ
+442 HVWTSPVKALQ
-453 DKRGAALSLY
+453 DERGAALSLY
-463 FEDEVGVDLSKYV
+463 YEDEVGVDLSKYV

-481 KSKNLKANQKP
+481 KSKNLKANQEP
-492 EFITVSPEEALQW
+492 EFITVSPKEALQW

-543 QNVKENLAIGQAAN
+543 QNVKENLAIGEAAN

-570 TNHKDK
+570 TNHKGK

-591 DANGKNDKWAEQ
+591 DANGKNDKWAVQ

-646 LFTDGS
+646 LLTDG
-652 TMVQYADY
+652 TMAQFADY
-660 KDKGEQVYNQNALGT
+660 KDKGEQDYNMNALGT

-696 EEIEAKLHHKD
+696 EEIEAKLHHSD

-718 AVDKKSAKYPY
+718 AIDKKSAKYPY
-729 IYIKLTA
+729 IYVKLTA

-741 VTNTYAFGN
+741 KTNTYAFGE
-750 KNANYWFD
+750 KNDKMYWFD
-758 AETGDDNG
+758 NG
-766 WSAVVFDV
+766 KVVQFDAV
-774 LNPFDGGDIE
+774 NPFNGGYLATI
-784 LFNRSVR
+784 NRSVR
-791 STLTSHTVKVD
+791 STLM
-802 GVNVEMNIER
+802 NNIESFN
-812 LKDAAGKVQ
+812 APQ
-821 ENHRYYFVP
+821 HRYYFVP
-830 KEVSITALNGTKY
+830 GEITVKDEYTGKTY
-843 TLTPKHPTEHP
+843 TLTPQSSASDVAYNQVFCKFVPTDVIVYKDAESHLA
-854 NYDKIFCTYVDTD
+854 T
-867 KHNYS
+867 
-872 EAASVMEKCAIDAN
+872 CALDITK
-886 SGAYANSDLYAVAN
+886 GAYANTGLYVKGATYV
-900 GEYTKIATI
+900 KIATI
-909 DKTSGLIKLINND
+909 DPTTGEVKLVKNAETKA
-922 QCDDVL
+922 VL
-928 NAIGYEKDHKNINKE
+928 NAVGYKKGIEPLYEQFHAHIG
-943 MRAFVGIVAATSC
+943 VATANSC
-956 DVVEKTTDNEFL
+956 GVVEKTTEDKFYA
-968 VSWQRPINVEKLA
+968 SWHRPINIFKSVKP
-981 DVAVDANTNGN
+981 AVDANTNGN
-992 IINLIDILKM
+992 DIKVLDCIKM
-1002 YDWRGPVN
+1002 YDWRGWKTAETEADCVAN
-1010 GKMYDGNEWFWAYYG
+1010 QSNMWGDNYWFWAYYG
-1025 VNAITVNT
+1025 VSAISADLRYDNVKLQFEGSNEWVKLSSVTNELALYGKTATGSIVR
-1033 DPKAVLTN
+1033 DGVLT
-1041 MHNGSSFKPLSE
+1041 S
-1053 VTTEAELYTLLPN
+1053 
-1066 GSTMKGEHKFTFNL
+1066 TFNL
-1080 STYNKKALNAAL
+1080 ASYNNSAYNAL
-1092 VQMMTTSAKD
+1092 VLRTLQAKL
-1102 FGRLYYTN
+1102 GSIHYTN
-1110 NGDNVTEFDVI
+1110 NGDVVKKFSVKV
-1121 IPVTLSYTWGDFVT
+1121 PVTITYEWGEIKTDV
-1135 NVTIHINRT
+1135 VINIDAT
-1144 LGN
+1144 TGHGGK

>member
-56 GGVITGTTSVEGGVK
+56 GGVITGTTSVEGGVE
-71 VTLSNGTDFLIK
+71 VTLSNGNKFTIK
-83 NGEKGADGLNG
+83 NGENGAAGKDG
-94 VSWTIGEDGFW
+94 VAWTIGEDGFW
-105 YKGGK
+105 YKDGE
-110 KTEYKALGKDGEKGE
+110 KTEYKALGKDGEQGPAGPQGP

-130 PAGPQG
+130 PAG

-167 KDGKLVESTNI
+167 KDGVFVESTNI
-178 SFLGSGVITAVKDDA
+178 SFIGSGVITAVKDDA
-193 KKTLTLYG
+193 KKTLTLFG
-201 VTGGSGEN
+201 VEGGSGEN

-251 VTADKNFQ
+251 ATADKNFQ
-259 NKVVK
+259 DKVVK

-335 KEKGGKKLFS
+335 KDGGKKLFS

-360 NPDKFTNEDP
+360 NPDKFTNETP
-370 TKDSRNDVNTVALRV
+370 TTDSRNDVNTVALRV

-413 QQAKCIDENANEIVR
+413 QEAKCIDENGNESVR
-428 DGDED
+428 TGDED
-433 CSYFKGVMK
+433 CSYFTGVKK

-453 DKRGAALSLY
+453 DERGAALSLY
-463 FEDEVGVDLSKYV
+463 FEDEVGVDLSQYV

-481 KSKNLKANQKP
+481 KSKNLKKNETP
-492 EFITVSPEEALQW
+492 EFITVSPKDALQW

-526 MFLKKIDAKDTD
+526 MFLKKINAKDTD

-570 TNHKDK
+570 TNHENK

-582 ILLYITKYA
+582 ILLYISKYA
-591 DANGKNDKWAEQ
+591 ETNGKNDKWAVQ
-603 ETTFNPCDAND
+603 ETTFDPCDAND
-614 VFTTTWDQFNDLML
+614 VFKTTWPQFNDLML

-639 DHQYAPE
+639 DHQYEPD
-646 LFTDGS
+646 LS
-652 TMVQYADY
+652 TPQVMNQFADY
-660 KDKGEQVYNQNALGT
+660 KEKGEQAANTAALGT
-675 VTYKGN
+675 VFYYGN
-681 AEGNTNHTWQWTIPA
+681 TEGNTNHTWMWRIPA
-696 EEIEAKLHHKD
+696 EEIEAKLHHSD

-718 AVDKKSAKYPY
+718 AKDKKSAKYPY
-729 IYIKLTA
+729 IYVKLTA

-741 VTNTYAFGN
+741 KTNTYAFGD
-750 KNANYWFD
+750 KNVDMYWFD
-758 AETGDDNG
+758 NG
-766 WSAVVFDV
+766 KVVQFDAV
-774 LNPFDGGDIE
+774 NPFNGGFLSTI
-784 LFNRSVR
+784 NRSVR
-791 STLTSHTVKVD
+791 STLM
-802 GVNVEMNIER
+802 NNIESFN
-812 LKDAAGKVQ
+812 AP
-821 ENHRYYFVP
+821 HHSYYFVP
-830 KEVSITALNGTKY
+830 GEITVKDEYTGKTY
-843 TLTPKHPTEHP
+843 TLTPQSSASDVAY
-854 NYDKIFCTYVDTD
+854 NQVFCKYVSTD
-867 KHNYS
+867 VIAYKDAESHL
-872 EAASVMEKCAIDAN
+872 ATCALDITK
-886 SGAYANSDLYAVAN
+886 GAYANTGLYVK
-900 GEYTKIATI
+900 GTYVKIATI
-909 DKTSGLIKLINND
+909 DPTTGEVKLVKND
-922 QCDDVL
+922 ATKAVL
-928 NAIGYEKDHKNINKE
+928 NAVGYKKGIEPLYEQLHAHIG
-943 MRAFVGIVAATSC
+943 VATANSC
-956 DVVEKTTDNEFL
+956 GVVEKTTEDKFYAT
-968 VSWQRPINVEKLA
+968 WHRPINIFKSVKP
-981 DVAVDANTNGN
+981 AVDANTNGN
-992 IINLIDILKM
+992 DIKVLDCIKM
-1002 YDWRGPVN
+1002 YDWRGWKTAETEADCVAN
-1010 GKMYDGNEWFWAYYG
+1010 QSNMWGDNYWFWAYYG
-1025 VNAITVNT
+1025 VSAISADLRYDNVMLQFEGSDKWVKLSSVTNELALYGKTATGSIVR
-1033 DPKAVLTN
+1033 DGVLT
-1041 MHNGSSFKPLSE
+1041 S
-1053 VTTEAELYTLLPN
+1053 
-1066 GSTMKGEHKFTFNL
+1066 TFNL
-1080 STYNKKALNAAL
+1080 ARYNSSAYNRLVESTLKAKLG
-1092 VQMMTTSAKD
+1092 SIH
-1102 FGRLYYTN
+1102 YTN
-1110 NGDNVTEFDVI
+1110 NGDVVKKFSVKV
-1121 IPVTLSYTWGDFVT
+1121 PVTITYEWGEIKTDV
-1135 NVTIHINRT
+1135 VINIDAT
-1144 LGN
+1144 TGHGGK

>member
-105 YKGGK
+105 YKDGK
-110 KTEYKALGKDGEKGE
+110 KTEYKALGKDGKKGE
-125 QGPAG
+125 QGPAGPAG

-221 SLSYRPALYLDGIET
+221 SLTYRPALYLDGIET
-236 IEYPWLFGNTMKSVA
+236 IEYPWLSGVAMKTVA
-251 VTADKNFQ
+251 ATASKNFQ
-259 NKVVK
+259 DKVIK
-264 GLSVQDYVADT
+264 GFSCKDYVADAT
-275 KTFVYGPAWAVEY
+275 QQFVYGPAWAVEY

-322 LGAVTSPAYAFPG
+322 LGAVTSPAYAYPG
-335 KEKGGKKLFS
+335 KDGGKKLFS

-398 LVQPEQTVIDGMVWS
+398 LVQPEKTVIDGMVWS
-413 QQAKCIDENANEIVR
+413 QQAKCIDENANEKVR
-428 DGDED
+428 TGDED
-433 CSYFKGVMK
+433 CGYFRGELT
-442 HVWDAPEKALQ
+442 HVWTSPVKALQ
-453 DKRGAALSLY
+453 DVRGAALSLY
-463 FEDEVGVDLSKYV
+463 YEDEVGVDLSKYV

-492 EFITVSPEEALQW
+492 EYITVSPEEALQW

-543 QNVKENLAIGQAAN
+543 QNVKENLAIGEAAN

-570 TNHKDK
+570 TNHKGK

-652 TMVQYADY
+652 TMAQYADY
-660 KDKGEQVYNQNALGT
+660 KDKGEQDYNQNALGT

-696 EEIEAKLHHKD
+696 EEIEAKLHHSE

-718 AVDKKSAKYPY
+718 ALDKKSAKYPY
-729 IYIKLTA
+729 IYVKLTA

-741 VTNTYAFGN
+741 KTNTYAFGE
-750 KNANYWFD
+750 KNDKMYWFD
-758 AETGDDNG
+758 NG
-766 WSAVVFDV
+766 KVVQFDAV
-774 LNPFDGGDIE
+774 NPFNGGYLSTI
-784 LFNRSVR
+784 NRSVR
-791 STLTSHTVKVD
+791 STLM
-802 GVNVEMNIER
+802 NNIESFN
-812 LKDAAGKVQ
+812 APQ
-821 ENHRYYFVP
+821 HRYYFVP
-830 KEVSITALNGTKY
+830 GEITVKDEYTGKTY
-843 TLTPKHPTEHP
+843 TLTPQSSATDVAYNQVFCKLVPTDVIAYKDAESHLA
-854 NYDKIFCTYVDTD
+854 T
-867 KHNYS
+867 
-872 EAASVMEKCAIDAN
+872 CALDIN
-886 SGAYANSDLYAVAN
+886 KGAYANTGLYVKGTYAQ
-900 GEYTKIATI
+900 IATI
-909 DKTSGLIKLINND
+909 DPATGEVKLVKND
-922 QCDDVL
+922 ATKAVL
-928 NAIGYEKDHKNINKE
+928 NAVGYKKGIEPLYEQFHAHIG
-943 MRAFVGIVAATSC
+943 VATANSC
-956 DVVEKTTDNEFL
+956 GVVEKTTEDKFYA
-968 VSWQRPINVEKLA
+968 SWHRPINIFKSVKP
-981 DVAVDANTNGN
+981 AVDANTNGN
-992 IINLIDILKM
+992 DIKVFDCIKM
-1002 YDWRGPVN
+1002 YDWRGWKTAETEADCVAN
-1010 GKMYDGNEWFWAYYG
+1010 QSNMWGDNYWFWAYYG
-1025 VNAITVNT
+1025 VSAISADLRYDNVMLQFEGSDKWVKLSSVTNELALYGKNADGSIVRDN
-1033 DPKAVLTN
+1033 VLT
-1041 MHNGSSFKPLSE
+1041 S
-1053 VTTEAELYTLLPN
+1053 
-1066 GSTMKGEHKFTFNL
+1066 TFNL
-1080 STYNKKALNAAL
+1080 ASYNSSAYNSLVESTLKAKLG
-1092 VQMMTTSAKD
+1092 SIH
-1102 FGRLYYTN
+1102 YTN
-1110 NGDNVTEFDVI
+1110 NGDVVKKFSVKV
-1121 IPVTLSYTWGDFVT
+1121 PVTITYEWGQIKTDV
-1135 NVTIHINRT
+1135 VINIDAT
-1144 LGN
+1144 TGHGGK

>member
-105 YKGGK
+105 YKDGK

-167 KDGKLVESTNI
+167 KDGVLVESTNI

-251 VTADKNFQ
+251 ATADKNFQ
-259 NKVVK
+259 DKVVK

-335 KEKGGKKLFS
+335 KDGGKKLFS

-360 NPDKFTNEDP
+360 NPDKFTNETP
-370 TKDSRNDVNTVALRV
+370 TTNSRNDVNTVALRV

-398 LVQPEQTVIDGMVWS
+398 LVQPEKTLIDGMVWS

-433 CSYFKGVMK
+433 CSYFKGVKK

-492 EFITVSPEEALQW
+492 EYITVSPEEALQW

-570 TNHKDK
+570 TNDK
-576 VVLDGY
+576 GAVVLDGY

-591 DANGKNDKWAEQ
+591 DANGKNDKWTEQ
-603 ETTFNPCDAND
+603 ETTFDPCNAND

-639 DHQYAPE
+639 DHQYAPD

-660 KDKGEQVYNQNALGT
+660 KDKGEQDYNRNALGT
-675 VTYKGN
+675 VLYKGN

-696 EEIEAKLHHKD
+696 KEIEAKLHHKD

-718 AVDKKSAKYPY
+718 ALDKKSAKYPY
-729 IYIKLTA
+729 IYVKLTA

-741 VTNTYAFGN
+741 KTTTYTFGE
-750 KNANYWFD
+750 KNEKMYWFD
-758 AETGDDNG
+758 NG
-766 WSAVVFDV
+766 KVVQFDAV
-774 LNPFDGGDIE
+774 NPYNGGYLSTI
-784 LFNRSVR
+784 NRSVR
-791 STLTSHTVKVD
+791 STLLK
-802 GVNVEMNIER
+802 NIESFN
-812 LKDAAGKVQ
+812 APQ
-821 ENHRYYFVP
+821 HHYYFVP
-830 KEVSITALNGTKY
+830 GEITVTDEYTGKTY
-843 TLTPKHPTEHP
+843 TLTPQSSASDVKY
-854 NYDKIFCTYVDTD
+854 NQVFCKYVSTD
-867 KHNYS
+867 VIAYKDAESHL
-872 EAASVMEKCAIDAN
+872 ATCALDIN
-886 SGAYANSDLYAVAN
+886 QGAYADSILYLKGTYEEVARIN
-900 GEYTKIATI
+900 PTTGEVKLQKTPATKA
-909 DKTSGLIKLINND
+909 
-922 QCDDVL
+922 VL
-928 NAIGYEKDHKNINKE
+928 NAVGYAKGTEPLYKQLHAHIG
-943 MRAFVGIVAATSC
+943 VATANSC
-956 DVVEKTTDNEFL
+956 GVVEKTLNDKFYAT
-968 VSWQRPINVEKLA
+968 WHRPINIFKSVQP
-981 DVAVDANTNGN
+981 VVDANTDGN
-992 IINLIDILKM
+992 TIKVFDCIRM
-1002 YDWRGPVN
+1002 YDWRGWKTAETEADCIAN
-1010 GKMYDGNEWFWAYYG
+1010 QSNMWGDNYWFWAYYG
-1025 VNAITVNT
+1025 VSAISVDLTKANVEIKFDGEDKWVKLNTVTNKLELYGKT
-1033 DPKAVLTN
+1033 AAGKTVRDAVLT
-1041 MHNGSSFKPLSE
+1041 SK
-1053 VTTEAELYTLLPN
+1053 
-1066 GSTMKGEHKFTFNL
+1066 FNL
-1080 STYNKKALNAAL
+1080 ASLNNSAYNSVVERTLKAQLG
-1092 VQMMTTSAKD
+1092 SIH
-1102 FGRLYYTN
+1102 YTN
-1110 NGDNVTEFDVI
+1110 NGDVVKKFSVKV
-1121 IPVTLSYTWGDFVT
+1121 PVTITYEWGQIMTDVVI
-1135 NVTIHINRT
+1135 NIDNTIGH
-1144 LGN
+1144 

>member
-105 YKGGK
+105 YKDGK

-130 PAGPQG
+130 PAGPAGPQG

-142 QDATASGEN
+142 QNATASGEN

-236 IEYPWLFGNTMKSVA
+236 IEYPWLSGVAMKTVA
-251 VTADKNFQ
+251 ATASKNFQ
-259 NKVVK
+259 DKVIK
-264 GLSVQDYVADT
+264 GFSCKDYVADAT
-275 KTFVYGPAWAVEY
+275 QSFVYGPAWSVEY

-335 KEKGGKKLFS
+335 KDGGKKLFS

-398 LVQPEQTVIDGMVWS
+398 LVQPEKTVIDGMVWS
-413 QQAKCIDENANEIVR
+413 QQAKCIDENANEKVR
-428 DGDED
+428 TGDED
-433 CSYFKGVMK
+433 CGYFRGELT
-442 HVWDAPEKALQ
+442 HVWTSPVKALQ
-453 DKRGAALSLY
+453 DVRGAALSLY
-463 FEDEVGVDLSKYV
+463 YEDEVGVDLSKYV

-492 EFITVSPEEALQW
+492 EYITVSPEEALQW

-526 MFLKKIDAKDTD
+526 MFLKKINAKDTD

-543 QNVKENLAIGQAAN
+543 QNVKENLAIGEAAN

-570 TNHKDK
+570 TNHKGN

-591 DANGKNDKWAEQ
+591 DANGKNDKWAVQ

-652 TMVQYADY
+652 MAQFADY
-660 KDKGEQVYNQNALGT
+660 KDKGEQDYNMNALGT

-681 AEGNTNHTWQWTIPA
+681 AQGNTNHTWQWTIPA
-696 EEIEAKLHHKD
+696 EEIEAKLHHSE

-718 AVDKKSAKYPY
+718 ALDKKSAKYPY
-729 IYIKLTA
+729 IYVKLTA

-741 VTNTYAFGN
+741 KTNTYAFGE
-750 KNANYWFD
+750 KNDKMYWFD
-758 AETGDDNG
+758 NG
-766 WSAVVFDV
+766 KVVQFDAV
-774 LNPFDGGDIE
+774 NPFNGGYLATI
-784 LFNRSVR
+784 NRSVR
-791 STLTSHTVKVD
+791 STLM
-802 GVNVEMNIER
+802 NNIESFN
-812 LKDAAGKVQ
+812 APQ
-821 ENHRYYFVP
+821 HRYYFVP
-830 KEVSITALNGTKY
+830 GEITVKDEYTGKTY
-843 TLTPKHPTEHP
+843 TLTPQSSASDVAYNQVFCKFVPTDVIAYKDAESHLA
-854 NYDKIFCTYVDTD
+854 T
-867 KHNYS
+867 
-872 EAASVMEKCAIDAN
+872 CALDITK
-886 SGAYANSDLYAVAN
+886 GAYANTGLYVKGATYV
-900 GEYTKIATI
+900 KIATI
-909 DKTSGLIKLINND
+909 DPTTGEVKLVKNAETKA
-922 QCDDVL
+922 VL
-928 NAIGYEKDHKNINKE
+928 NAVGYKKGIEPLYEQFHAHIG
-943 MRAFVGIVAATSC
+943 VATANSC
-956 DVVEKTTDNEFL
+956 GVVEKTTEDKFYA
-968 VSWQRPINVEKLA
+968 SWHRPINIFKSVKP
-981 DVAVDANTNGN
+981 AVDANTNGN
-992 IINLIDILKM
+992 DIKVLDCIKM
-1002 YDWRGPVN
+1002 YDWRGWKTAETEADCVAN
-1010 GKMYDGNEWFWAYYG
+1010 QSNMWGDNYWFWAYYG
-1025 VNAITVNT
+1025 VSAISADLRYDNVKLQFEGSDEWVKLSSVTNDLALYGKTATGSIVR
-1033 DPKAVLTN
+1033 DDVLT
-1041 MHNGSSFKPLSE
+1041 S
-1053 VTTEAELYTLLPN
+1053 
-1066 GSTMKGEHKFTFNL
+1066 TFNL
-1080 STYNKKALNAAL
+1080 ASYNNSAYNAL
-1092 VQMMTTSAKD
+1092 VLRTLQAKL
-1102 FGRLYYTN
+1102 GSIHYTN
-1110 NGDNVTEFDVI
+1110 NGDVVKKFSVKV
-1121 IPVTLSYTWGDFVT
+1121 PVTITYEWGEIKTDV
-1135 NVTIHINRT
+1135 VINIDST
-1144 LGN
+1144 TGHGGK

>member
-56 GGVITGTTSVEGGVK
+56 GGVITGTNSVEGGVK

-105 YKGGK
+105 YKDGK

-221 SLSYRPALYLDGIET
+221 SLTYRPALYLDGIET
-236 IEYPWLFGNTMKSVA
+236 IEYPWLSGVAMKTVA
-251 VTADKNFQ
+251 ATASKNFQ
-259 NKVVK
+259 DKVIK
-264 GLSVQDYVADT
+264 GFSCKDYVADAT
-275 KTFVYGPAWAVEY
+275 QPFVYGPAWAVEY

-322 LGAVTSPAYAFPG
+322 LGAVTSPAYAYPG
-335 KEKGGKKLFS
+335 KDGGKKLFS

-398 LVQPEQTVIDGMVWS
+398 LVQPEKTVIDGMVWS
-413 QQAKCIDENANEIVR
+413 QQAKCIDENANEKVR
-428 DGDED
+428 TGDED
-433 CSYFKGVMK
+433 CRYFRGELT
-442 HVWDAPEKALQ
+442 HVWTSPVKALQ
-453 DKRGAALSLY
+453 DVRGAALSLY
-463 FEDEVGVDLSKYV
+463 YEDEVGVDLSKYV

-492 EFITVSPEEALQW
+492 EYITVSPEEALQW

-543 QNVKENLAIGQAAN
+543 QNVKENLAIGEAAN

-570 TNHKDK
+570 TNDK
-576 VVLDGY
+576 GAVVLDGY

-660 KDKGEQVYNQNALGT
+660 KDKGEQDYNQNALGT

-696 EEIEAKLHHKD
+696 EEIEAKLHHSE

-718 AVDKKSAKYPY
+718 ALDKKSAKYPY
-729 IYIKLTA
+729 IYVKLTA

-741 VTNTYAFGN
+741 KTNTYAFGE
-750 KNANYWFD
+750 KNDKMYWFD
-758 AETGDDNG
+758 NG
-766 WSAVVFDV
+766 KVVQFDAV
-774 LNPFDGGDIE
+774 NPFNGGYLSTI
-784 LFNRSVR
+784 NRSVR
-791 STLTSHTVKVD
+791 STLM
-802 GVNVEMNIER
+802 NNIESFN
-812 LKDAAGKVQ
+812 APQ
-821 ENHRYYFVP
+821 HRYYFVP
-830 KEVSITALNGTKY
+830 GEITVKDEYTGKTY
-843 TLTPKHPTEHP
+843 TLTPQSSATDVAYNQVFCKLVPTDVIAYKDAESHLA
-854 NYDKIFCTYVDTD
+854 T
-867 KHNYS
+867 
-872 EAASVMEKCAIDAN
+872 CALDIN
-886 SGAYANSDLYAVAN
+886 KGAYANTGLYVKGTYAQ
-900 GEYTKIATI
+900 IATI
-909 DKTSGLIKLINND
+909 DPATGEVKLVKND
-922 QCDDVL
+922 ATKAVL
-928 NAIGYEKDHKNINKE
+928 NAVGYKKGIEPLYEQFHAHIG
-943 MRAFVGIVAATSC
+943 VATANSC
-956 DVVEKTTDNEFL
+956 GVVEKTTEDKFYA
-968 VSWQRPINVEKLA
+968 SWHRPINIFKSVKP
-981 DVAVDANTNGN
+981 AVDANTNGN
-992 IINLIDILKM
+992 DIKVFDCIKM
-1002 YDWRGPVN
+1002 YDWRGWKTAETEADCVAN
-1010 GKMYDGNEWFWAYYG
+1010 QSNMWGDNYWFWAYYG
-1025 VNAITVNT
+1025 VSAISADLRYDNVMLQFEGSDKWVKLSSVTNELALYGKNADGSIVRDN
-1033 DPKAVLTN
+1033 VLT
-1041 MHNGSSFKPLSE
+1041 S
-1053 VTTEAELYTLLPN
+1053 
-1066 GSTMKGEHKFTFNL
+1066 TFNL
-1080 STYNKKALNAAL
+1080 ASYNNSAYNSLVESTLKAKLG
-1092 VQMMTTSAKD
+1092 SIH
-1102 FGRLYYTN
+1102 YTN
-1110 NGDNVTEFDVI
+1110 NGDVVKKFSVKV
-1121 IPVTLSYTWGDFVT
+1121 PVTITYEWGQIKTDV
-1135 NVTIHINRT
+1135 VINIDAT
-1144 LGN
+1144 TGHGGK

>member
-1 MNKKFLSALLL
+1 MNKKFLGALLI

-31 DITNLQEQID
+31 DITNLQNQID
-41 KNAKAIKEINDLIAK
+41 KNAEAIKKINELIAK

-71 VTLSNGTDFLIK
+71 VTLSNGNEFLIK
-83 NGEKGADGLNG
+83 NGEKGADGQNG

-105 YKGGK
+105 YKDGK
-110 KTEYKALGKDGEKGE
+110 KTEYKALGKDGKDGEKGE

-130 PAGPQG
+130 PAGPAG
-136 PQGQPG
+136 PQGPEGKPG
-142 QDATASGEN
+142 QDATASG
-151 GKYYVPNAT
+151 KYYVPNAN

-251 VTADKNFQ
+251 ATADKNFQ
-259 NKVVK
+259 DKVVK

-335 KEKGGKKLFS
+335 KDGGKKLFS

-398 LVQPEQTVIDGMVWS
+398 LVQPEKTLIDGMVWS

-433 CSYFKGVMK
+433 CSYFKGVEK

-453 DKRGAALSLY
+453 DERGAALSLY

-481 KSKNLKANQKP
+481 KSKNLKKNQKP

-526 MFLKKIDAKDTD
+526 MFLKKINAKDTD

-543 QNVKENLAIGQAAN
+543 QNVKENLAIGEAAN

-570 TNHKDK
+570 TNHKGK

-603 ETTFNPCDAND
+603 ETTFDPCNAND
-614 VFTTTWDQFNDLML
+614 VFTTTWNQFNDLML

-639 DHQYAPE
+639 DHQYAPD

-660 KDKGEQVYNQNALGT
+660 KDKGEQDYNRNALGT
-675 VTYKGN
+675 VTFKGN
-681 AEGNTNHTWQWTIPA
+681 VEGNTNHTWQWTIPA
-696 EEIEAKLHHKD
+696 EEIEAKLHHSA

-718 AVDKKSAKYPY
+718 AIDKKSAKYPY
-729 IYIKLTA
+729 IYVKLTA

-741 VTNTYAFGN
+741 KTTEYTFGE
-750 KNANYWFD
+750 KNDKMYWFD
-758 AETGDDNG
+758 NG
-766 WSAVVFDV
+766 KVVQFDAV
-774 LNPFDGGDIE
+774 NPFNGGFLATI
-784 LFNRSVR
+784 NRSVR
-791 STLTSHTVKVD
+791 STL
-802 GVNVEMNIER
+802 MNNKESFN
-812 LKDAAGKVQ
+812 APH
-821 ENHRYYFVP
+821 HRYYFVP
-830 KEVSITALNGTKY
+830 GEITVKDEYTGKTY
-843 TLTPKHPTEHP
+843 TLTPQSSASDVKY
-854 NYDKIFCTYVDTD
+854 NQVFCKYVSTD
-867 KHNYS
+867 VIAYKDAESHL
-872 EAASVMEKCAIDAN
+872 ATCALDIN
-886 SGAYANSDLYAVAN
+886 NGAYANTGLYVKGATYV
-900 GEYTKIATI
+900 KIATI
-909 DKTSGLIKLINND
+909 DPTTGDVNLLKND
-922 QCDDVL
+922 VTKAVL
-928 NAIGYEKDHKNINKE
+928 NAVGYSKETESLYKQLNAHIG
-943 MRAFVGIVAATSC
+943 VATANSC
-956 DVVEKTTDNEFL
+956 GVVEKTLNDKFYAT
-968 VSWQRPINVEKLA
+968 WHRPINIFKSVKP
-981 DVAVDANTNGN
+981 AVDANTNGN
-992 IINLIDILKM
+992 DIKVFDCIKM
-1002 YDWRGPVN
+1002 YDWRGWKNAETEADCVAN
-1010 GKMYDGNEWFWAYYG
+1010 KSNMWGDNYWFWAYYG
-1025 VNAITVNT
+1025 VSAISADLRYDNVMLQFPGSDKWVKLSSVTNELQLFGINADGSKVR
-1033 DPKAVLTN
+1033 DGVLTSRFN
-1041 MHNGSSFKPLSE
+1041 IASYNSSAYNSVLTSYLDK
-1053 VTTEAELYTLLPN
+1053 
-1066 GSTMKGEHKFTFNL
+1066 NL
-1080 STYNKKALNAAL
+1080 GTIH
-1092 VQMMTTSAKD
+1092 
-1102 FGRLYYTN
+1102 YTN
-1110 NGDNVTEFDVI
+1110 NGDVVKAFSVKV
-1121 IPVTLSYTWGDFVT
+1121 PVTVTYEWGQIKTDV
-1135 NVTIHINRT
+1135 VINIDAT
-1144 LGN
+1144 TGHGSK

>member
-56 GGVITGTTSVEGGVK
+56 GGVITGTTSVEGGVE
-71 VTLSNGTDFLIK
+71 VTLSNGNKFTIK
-83 NGEKGADGLNG
+83 NGENGAAGKDG
-94 VSWTIGEDGFW
+94 VAWTIGEDGFW
-105 YKGGK
+105 YKDGK

-221 SLSYRPALYLDGIET
+221 SLTYRPALYLDGIET
-236 IEYPWLFGNTMKSVA
+236 IEYPWLSGVAMKTVA
-251 VTADKNFQ
+251 ATASKNFQ
-259 NKVVK
+259 DKVIK
-264 GLSVQDYVADT
+264 GFSCKDYVADAT
-275 KTFVYGPAWAVEY
+275 QPFVYGPAWAVEY

-322 LGAVTSPAYAFPG
+322 LGAVTSPAYAYPG
-335 KEKGGKKLFS
+335 KDGGKKLFS

-398 LVQPEQTVIDGMVWS
+398 LVQPEKTVIDGMVWS
-413 QQAKCIDENANEIVR
+413 QQAKCIDENANEKVR
-428 DGDED
+428 TGDED
-433 CSYFKGVMK
+433 CGYFRGELT
-442 HVWDAPEKALQ
+442 HVWTSPVKALQ
-453 DKRGAALSLY
+453 DVHGAALSLY
-463 FEDEVGVDLSKYV
+463 YEDEVGVDLSKYV

-492 EFITVSPEEALQW
+492 EYITVSPEEALQW

-543 QNVKENLAIGQAAN
+543 QNVKENLAIGEAAN

-570 TNHKDK
+570 TNHKGK

-652 TMVQYADY
+652 TMAQYADY
-660 KDKGEQVYNQNALGT
+660 KDKGEQDYNQNALGT

-696 EEIEAKLHHKD
+696 EEIEAKLHHSE

-718 AVDKKSAKYPY
+718 ALDKKSAKYPY
-729 IYIKLTA
+729 IYVKLTA

-741 VTNTYAFGN
+741 KTNTYAFGE
-750 KNANYWFD
+750 KNDKMYWFD
-758 AETGDDNG
+758 NG
-766 WSAVVFDV
+766 KVVQFDAV
-774 LNPFDGGDIE
+774 NPFNGGYLSTI
-784 LFNRSVR
+784 NRSVR
-791 STLTSHTVKVD
+791 STLM
-802 GVNVEMNIER
+802 NNIESFN
-812 LKDAAGKVQ
+812 APQ
-821 ENHRYYFVP
+821 HRYYFVP
-830 KEVSITALNGTKY
+830 GEITVKDEYTGKTY
-843 TLTPKHPTEHP
+843 TLTPQSSATDVAYNQVFCKLVPTDVIAYKDAESHLA
-854 NYDKIFCTYVDTD
+854 T
-867 KHNYS
+867 
-872 EAASVMEKCAIDAN
+872 CALDIN
-886 SGAYANSDLYAVAN
+886 KGAYANTGLYVKGTYAQ
-900 GEYTKIATI
+900 IATI
-909 DKTSGLIKLINND
+909 DPATGEVKLVKND
-922 QCDDVL
+922 ATKAVL
-928 NAIGYEKDHKNINKE
+928 NAVGYKKGIEPLYEQFHAHIG
-943 MRAFVGIVAATSC
+943 VATANSC
-956 DVVEKTTDNEFL
+956 GVVEKTTEDKFYA
-968 VSWQRPINVEKLA
+968 SWHRPINIFKSVKP
-981 DVAVDANTNGN
+981 AVDANTNGN
-992 IINLIDILKM
+992 DIKVFDCIKM
-1002 YDWRGPVN
+1002 YDWRGWKTAETEADCVAN
-1010 GKMYDGNEWFWAYYG
+1010 QSNMWGDNYWFWAYYG
-1025 VNAITVNT
+1025 VSAISADLRYDNVMLQFEGSDKWVKLSSVTNELALYGKNADGSIVRDN
-1033 DPKAVLTN
+1033 VLT
-1041 MHNGSSFKPLSE
+1041 S
-1053 VTTEAELYTLLPN
+1053 
-1066 GSTMKGEHKFTFNL
+1066 TFNL
-1080 STYNKKALNAAL
+1080 ASYNSSAYNSLVESTLKAKLG
-1092 VQMMTTSAKD
+1092 SIH
-1102 FGRLYYTN
+1102 YTN
-1110 NGDNVTEFDVI
+1110 NGDVVKKFSVKV
-1121 IPVTLSYTWGDFVT
+1121 PVTITYEWGQIKTDV
-1135 NVTIHINRT
+1135 VINIDAT
-1144 LGN
+1144 TGHGGK

>member
-1 MNKKFLSALLL
+1 MNKKFLGALLI

-31 DITNLQEQID
+31 DITNLQNQID
-41 KNAKAIKEINDLIAK
+41 KNAEAIKKINELIAK

-71 VTLSNGTDFLIK
+71 VTLSNGNEFTIK
-83 NGEKGADGLNG
+83 NGEKGADGQNG

-105 YKGGK
+105 YKDGK

-130 PAGPQG
+130 PQG
-136 PQGQPG
+136 PEGKPG
-142 QDATASGEN
+142 QDATAS

-178 SFLGSGVITAVKDDA
+178 SFLGSGVITAVKDDV

-251 VTADKNFQ
+251 ATADKNFQ
-259 NKVVK
+259 EKVVK

-335 KEKGGKKLFS
+335 KDGGKKLFS

-352 LTTGLQIE
+352 LTTGLQIQ
-360 NPDKFTNEDP
+360 NPDKFTNETP

-398 LVQPEQTVIDGMVWS
+398 LVQPEKTLIDGMVWS

-433 CSYFKGVMK
+433 CSYFKGVKK

-481 KSKNLKANQKP
+481 KSKNLKKNQEP

-570 TNHKDK
+570 TNDK
-576 VVLDGY
+576 GAVVLDGY

-591 DANGKNDKWAEQ
+591 DANGKNDKWTEQ
-603 ETTFNPCDAND
+603 ETTFDPCNAND
-614 VFTTTWDQFNDLML
+614 VFTTTWNQFNDLML

-639 DHQYAPE
+639 DHQYAPD

-660 KDKGEQVYNQNALGT
+660 KDKGEQDYNRNALGT
-675 VTYKGN
+675 VLYKGN

-696 EEIEAKLHHKD
+696 KEIEAKLHHKD

-718 AVDKKSAKYPY
+718 ALDKKSAKYPY
-729 IYIKLTA
+729 IYVKLTA

-741 VTNTYAFGN
+741 KTTTYTFGE
-750 KNANYWFD
+750 KNEKMYWFD
-758 AETGDDNG
+758 NG
-766 WSAVVFDV
+766 KVVQFDAV
-774 LNPFDGGDIE
+774 NPYNEGYLSTI
-784 LFNRSVR
+784 NRSVR
-791 STLTSHTVKVD
+791 STLLK
-802 GVNVEMNIER
+802 NIESFN
-812 LKDAAGKVQ
+812 APM
-821 ENHRYYFVP
+821 HHYYFVP
-830 KEVSITALNGTKY
+830 GEITVTDEYTGKTY
-843 TLTPKHPTEHP
+843 TLTPQSSASDVKY
-854 NYDKIFCTYVDTD
+854 NQVFCKYVSTD
-867 KHNYS
+867 VIAYKDAESHL
-872 EAASVMEKCAIDAN
+872 ATCALDIN
-886 SGAYANSDLYAVAN
+886 QGAYADSILYLKGTYEEVARIN
-900 GEYTKIATI
+900 PTTGEVKLQKTPATKA
-909 DKTSGLIKLINND
+909 
-922 QCDDVL
+922 VL
-928 NAIGYEKDHKNINKE
+928 NAVGYAKGTEPLYKQLHAHIG
-943 MRAFVGIVAATSC
+943 VATANSC
-956 DVVEKTTDNEFL
+956 GVVEKTLNDKFYAT
-968 VSWQRPINVEKLA
+968 WHRPINIFKSVQP
-981 DVAVDANTNGN
+981 VVDANTDGN
-992 IINLIDILKM
+992 TIKVFDCIRM
-1002 YDWRGPVN
+1002 YDWRGWKTAETEADCIAN
-1010 GKMYDGNEWFWAYYG
+1010 QSNMWGDNYWFWAYYG
-1025 VNAITVNT
+1025 VSAISVDLTKANVEIKFDGEDKWVKLNTVTNKLELYGKT
-1033 DPKAVLTN
+1033 AAGKTVRDAVLT
-1041 MHNGSSFKPLSE
+1041 SK
-1053 VTTEAELYTLLPN
+1053 
-1066 GSTMKGEHKFTFNL
+1066 FNL
-1080 STYNKKALNAAL
+1080 ARLNKSAYNSVVERTLKAQLG
-1092 VQMMTTSAKD
+1092 SIH
-1102 FGRLYYTN
+1102 YTN
-1110 NGDNVTEFDVI
+1110 NGDVVKKFSVKV
-1121 IPVTLSYTWGDFVT
+1121 PVTITYEWGQIMTDVVI
-1135 NVTIHINRT
+1135 NIDNTIGH
-1144 LGN
+1144 

>member
-105 YKGGK
+105 YKDGK

-570 TNHKDK
+570 TNHTGA

-591 DANGKNDKWAEQ
+591 DNNGKNDKWAVQ

-646 LFTDGS
+646 LFTDGV
-652 TMVQYADY
+652 MAQYADY
-660 KDKGEQVYNQNALGT
+660 KEKGEQNYNRNALGT
-675 VTYKGN
+675 VFYKGN
-681 AEGNTNHTWQWTIPA
+681 TQGNTNHTWMWRIPA

-718 AVDKKSAKYPY
+718 ALDKKSAKYPY
-729 IYIKLTA
+729 IYVKLTA

-741 VTNTYAFGN
+741 KTNTYAFGE
-750 KNANYWFD
+750 KNDKMYWFD
-758 AETGDDNG
+758 NG
-766 WSAVVFDV
+766 KVVQFDAV
-774 LNPFDGGDIE
+774 NPFNGGYLSTI
-784 LFNRSVR
+784 NRSVR
-791 STLTSHTVKVD
+791 STLM
-802 GVNVEMNIER
+802 NNIESFN
-812 LKDAAGKVQ
+812 APQ
-821 ENHRYYFVP
+821 HRYYFVP
-830 KEVSITALNGTKY
+830 GEITVKDEYTGKTY
-843 TLTPKHPTEHP
+843 TLTPQSSATDVAYNQVFCKLVPTDVIAYKDAESHLA
-854 NYDKIFCTYVDTD
+854 T
-867 KHNYS
+867 
-872 EAASVMEKCAIDAN
+872 CALDIN
-886 SGAYANSDLYAVAN
+886 KGAYANTGLYVKGTYAQ
-900 GEYTKIATI
+900 IATI
-909 DKTSGLIKLINND
+909 DPATGEVKLVKND
-922 QCDDVL
+922 ATKAVL
-928 NAIGYEKDHKNINKE
+928 NAVGYKKGIEPLYEQFHAHIG
-943 MRAFVGIVAATSC
+943 VATANSC
-956 DVVEKTTDNEFL
+956 GVVEKTTEDKFYA
-968 VSWQRPINVEKLA
+968 SWHRPINIFKSVKP
-981 DVAVDANTNGN
+981 AVDANTNGN
-992 IINLIDILKM
+992 DIKVFDCIKM
-1002 YDWRGPVN
+1002 YDWRGWKTAETEADCVAN
-1010 GKMYDGNEWFWAYYG
+1010 QSNMWGDNYWFWAYYG
-1025 VNAITVNT
+1025 VSAISADLRYDNVMLQFEGSDQWVKLSSVTNELALYGKNADGSIVRDN
-1033 DPKAVLTN
+1033 VLT
-1041 MHNGSSFKPLSE
+1041 S
-1053 VTTEAELYTLLPN
+1053 
-1066 GSTMKGEHKFTFNL
+1066 TFNL
-1080 STYNKKALNAAL
+1080 ASYNSSAYNSLVESTLKAKLG
-1092 VQMMTTSAKD
+1092 SIH
-1102 FGRLYYTN
+1102 YTN
-1110 NGDNVTEFDVI
+1110 NGDVVKKFSVKV
-1121 IPVTLSYTWGDFVT
+1121 PVTITYEWGQIKTDV
-1135 NVTIHINRT
+1135 VINIDAT
-1144 LGN
+1144 TGHGGK

>member
-105 YKGGK
+105 YKDGK

-130 PAGPQG
+130 PAGPAGPQG

-142 QDATASGEN
+142 QNATASGEN

-236 IEYPWLFGNTMKSVA
+236 IEYPWLSGVAMKTVA
-251 VTADKNFQ
+251 ATASKNFQ
-259 NKVVK
+259 DKVIK
-264 GLSVQDYVADT
+264 GFSCKDYVADAT
-275 KTFVYGPAWAVEY
+275 QSFVYGPAWSVEY

-335 KEKGGKKLFS
+335 KDGGKKLFS

-398 LVQPEQTVIDGMVWS
+398 LVQPEKTVIDGMVWS
-413 QQAKCIDENANEIVR
+413 QQAKCIDENANEKVR
-428 DGDED
+428 TGDED
-433 CSYFKGVMK
+433 CGYFRGELT
-442 HVWDAPEKALQ
+442 HVWTSPVKALQ
-453 DKRGAALSLY
+453 DVRGAALSLY
-463 FEDEVGVDLSKYV
+463 YEDEVGVDLSKYV

-492 EFITVSPEEALQW
+492 EYITVSPEEALQW

-526 MFLKKIDAKDTD
+526 MFLKKINAKDTD

-543 QNVKENLAIGQAAN
+543 QNVKENLAIGEAAN

-570 TNHKDK
+570 TNHKGN

-591 DANGKNDKWAEQ
+591 DANGKNDKWAVQ

-652 TMVQYADY
+652 MAQFADY
-660 KDKGEQVYNQNALGT
+660 KDKGEQDYNMNALGT

-681 AEGNTNHTWQWTIPA
+681 AQGNTNHTWQWTIPA
-696 EEIEAKLHHKD
+696 EEIEAKLHHSE

-718 AVDKKSAKYPY
+718 ALDKKSAKYPY
-729 IYIKLTA
+729 IYVKLTA

-741 VTNTYAFGN
+741 KTNTYAFGE
-750 KNANYWFD
+750 KNDKMYWFD
-758 AETGDDNG
+758 NG
-766 WSAVVFDV
+766 KVVQFDAV
-774 LNPFDGGDIE
+774 NPFNGGYLATI
-784 LFNRSVR
+784 NRSVR
-791 STLTSHTVKVD
+791 STLM
-802 GVNVEMNIER
+802 NNIESFN
-812 LKDAAGKVQ
+812 APQ
-821 ENHRYYFVP
+821 HRYYFVP
-830 KEVSITALNGTKY
+830 GEITVKDEYTGKTY
-843 TLTPKHPTEHP
+843 TLTPQSSASDVAYNQVFCKFVPTDVIAYKDAESHLA
-854 NYDKIFCTYVDTD
+854 T
-867 KHNYS
+867 
-872 EAASVMEKCAIDAN
+872 CALDITK
-886 SGAYANSDLYAVAN
+886 GAYANTGLYVKGATYV
-900 GEYTKIATI
+900 KIATI
-909 DKTSGLIKLINND
+909 DPTTGEVKLVKNAETKA
-922 QCDDVL
+922 VL
-928 NAIGYEKDHKNINKE
+928 NAVGYKKGIEPLYEQFHAHIG
-943 MRAFVGIVAATSC
+943 VATANSC
-956 DVVEKTTDNEFL
+956 GVVEKTTEDKFYA
-968 VSWQRPINVEKLA
+968 SWLRPINIFKSVKP
-981 DVAVDANTNGN
+981 AVDANTNGN
-992 IINLIDILKM
+992 DIKVLDCIKM
-1002 YDWRGPVN
+1002 YDWRGWKTAETEADCVAN
-1010 GKMYDGNEWFWAYYG
+1010 QSNMWGDNYWFWAYYG
-1025 VNAITVNT
+1025 VSAISADLRYDNVKLQFEGSDEWVKLSSVTNDLALYGKTATGSIVR
-1033 DPKAVLTN
+1033 DDVLT
-1041 MHNGSSFKPLSE
+1041 S
-1053 VTTEAELYTLLPN
+1053 
-1066 GSTMKGEHKFTFNL
+1066 TFNL
-1080 STYNKKALNAAL
+1080 ASYNNSAYNAL
-1092 VQMMTTSAKD
+1092 VLRTLQAKL
-1102 FGRLYYTN
+1102 GSIHYTN
-1110 NGDNVTEFDVI
+1110 NGDVVKKFSVKV
-1121 IPVTLSYTWGDFVT
+1121 PVTITYEWGEIKTDV
-1135 NVTIHINRT
+1135 VINIDAT
-1144 LGN
+1144 TGHGGK

>member
-1 MNKKFLSALLL
+1 MNKKFFGALLL

-71 VTLSNGTDFLIK
+71 VTLSNGNEFTIK
-83 NGEKGADGLNG
+83 NGENGKDGVNG

-105 YKGGK
+105 YKDGK

-136 PQGQPG
+136 PEGKPG
-142 QDATASGEN
+142 QNATASGEN
-151 GKYYVPNAT
+151 GKYYVPNAN

-251 VTADKNFQ
+251 ATADKNFQ
-259 NKVVK
+259 DKVVK

-335 KEKGGKKLFS
+335 KDGGKKLFS

-360 NPDKFTNEDP
+360 NPDKFTNETP

-398 LVQPEQTVIDGMVWS
+398 LVQPEKTVIDGMVWS
-413 QQAKCIDENANEIVR
+413 QEAKCIDENANENVR
-428 DGDED
+428 TGDED
-433 CSYFKGVMK
+433 CSYFDGVKK

-453 DKRGAALSLY
+453 DERGAALSLY

-481 KSKNLKANQKP
+481 KSKNLKKNQKP

-526 MFLKKIDAKDTD
+526 MFLKKINAKDTD

-570 TNHKDK
+570 TNHEGK

-591 DANGKNDKWAEQ
+591 DNNGKNDKWAVQ

-614 VFTTTWDQFNDLML
+614 VFTTTWSQFNDLML

-639 DHQYAPE
+639 DHQYAPD
-646 LFTDGS
+646 LFTDNL
-652 TMVQYADY
+652 TMVQFADY
-660 KDKGEQVYNQNALGT
+660 KEKGEQDMNRNALGT
-675 VTYKGN
+675 VLYKGN

-696 EEIEAKLHHKD
+696 KEIEAKLHHSD

-718 AVDKKSAKYPY
+718 ALDKKSAKYPY

-741 VTNTYAFGN
+741 KTNTYAFGD
-750 KNANYWFD
+750 KNVDMYWFD
-758 AETGDDNG
+758 NG
-766 WSAVVFDV
+766 KVVQFDAV
-774 LNPFDGGDIE
+774 NPFNGGFLSTI
-784 LFNRSVR
+784 NRSVR
-791 STLTSHTVKVD
+791 STLM
-802 GVNVEMNIER
+802 NNIESFN
-812 LKDAAGKVQ
+812 APQ
-821 ENHRYYFVP
+821 HSYYFVP
-830 KEVSITALNGTKY
+830 GEITVKDEYTGKTY
-843 TLTPKHPTEHP
+843 TLTPQSSASDVAY
-854 NYDKIFCTYVDTD
+854 NQVFCKYVSTD
-867 KHNYS
+867 VIAYKDAESHL
-872 EAASVMEKCAIDAN
+872 ATCALDITK
-886 SGAYANSDLYAVAN
+886 GAYANTGLYVK
-900 GEYTKIATI
+900 GTYVKIATI
-909 DKTSGLIKLINND
+909 DPTTGEVKLVKNHTTKA
-922 QCDDVL
+922 VL
-928 NAIGYEKDHKNINKE
+928 NAVGYKKGIEPLYEQLHAHIG
-943 MRAFVGIVAATSC
+943 VATANSC
-956 DVVEKTTDNEFL
+956 GVVEKTTEDKFYAT
-968 VSWQRPINVEKLA
+968 WHRPINIFKSVKP
-981 DVAVDANTNGN
+981 AVDANTNGN
-992 IINLIDILKM
+992 DIKVLDCIKM
-1002 YDWRGPVN
+1002 YDWRGWKTAETEADCVAN
-1010 GKMYDGNEWFWAYYG
+1010 QSNMWGDNYWFWAYYG
-1025 VNAITVNT
+1025 VSAISADLRYDNVMLQFEGSDKWVKLSSVTNDLALYGKTATGSIVR
-1033 DPKAVLTN
+1033 DGVLT
-1041 MHNGSSFKPLSE
+1041 S
-1053 VTTEAELYTLLPN
+1053 
-1066 GSTMKGEHKFTFNL
+1066 TFNL
-1080 STYNKKALNAAL
+1080 AGYNNSAYNAL
-1092 VQMMTTSAKD
+1092 VLRTLQAKL
-1102 FGRLYYTN
+1102 GSIHYTN
-1110 NGDNVTEFDVI
+1110 NGDVVKNFSVKV
-1121 IPVTLSYTWGDFVT
+1121 PVTITYEWGEIKTDV
-1135 NVTIHINRT
+1135 VINIDAT
-1144 LGN
+1144 TGHGGK

>member
-56 GGVITGTTSVEGGVK
+56 GGVITGTNSVEGGVK

-105 YKGGK
+105 YKDGK

-221 SLSYRPALYLDGIET
+221 SLTYRPALYLDGIET
-236 IEYPWLFGNTMKSVA
+236 IEYPWLSGVAMKTVA
-251 VTADKNFQ
+251 ATASKNFQ
-259 NKVVK
+259 DKVIK
-264 GLSVQDYVADT
+264 GFSCKDYVADAT
-275 KTFVYGPAWAVEY
+275 QQFVYGPAWAVEY

-322 LGAVTSPAYAFPG
+322 LGAVTSPAYAYPG
-335 KEKGGKKLFS
+335 KDGGKKLFS

-398 LVQPEQTVIDGMVWS
+398 LVQPEKTVIDGMVWS
-413 QQAKCIDENANEIVR
+413 QQAKCIDENANEKVR
-428 DGDED
+428 TGDED
-433 CSYFKGVMK
+433 CRYFRGELT
-442 HVWDAPEKALQ
+442 HVWTSPVKALQ
-453 DKRGAALSLY
+453 DVRGAALSLY
-463 FEDEVGVDLSKYV
+463 YEDEVGVDLSKYV

-492 EFITVSPEEALQW
+492 EYITVSPEEALQW

-543 QNVKENLAIGQAAN
+543 QNVKENLAIGEAAN

-570 TNHKDK
+570 TNHKGK

-660 KDKGEQVYNQNALGT
+660 KDKGEQDYNQNALGT

-696 EEIEAKLHHKD
+696 EEIEAKLHHSE

-718 AVDKKSAKYPY
+718 ALDKKSAKYPY
-729 IYIKLTA
+729 IYVKLTA

-741 VTNTYAFGN
+741 KTNTYAFGE
-750 KNANYWFD
+750 KNDKMYWFD
-758 AETGDDNG
+758 NG
-766 WSAVVFDV
+766 KVVQFDAV
-774 LNPFDGGDIE
+774 NPFNGGYLSTI
-784 LFNRSVR
+784 NRSVR
-791 STLTSHTVKVD
+791 STLM
-802 GVNVEMNIER
+802 NNIESFN
-812 LKDAAGKVQ
+812 APQ
-821 ENHRYYFVP
+821 HRYYFVP
-830 KEVSITALNGTKY
+830 GEITVKDEYTGKTY
-843 TLTPKHPTEHP
+843 TLTPQSSATDVAYNQVFCKLVPTDVIAYKDAESHLA
-854 NYDKIFCTYVDTD
+854 T
-867 KHNYS
+867 
-872 EAASVMEKCAIDAN
+872 CALDIN
-886 SGAYANSDLYAVAN
+886 KGAYANTGLYVKGTYAQ
-900 GEYTKIATI
+900 IATI
-909 DKTSGLIKLINND
+909 DPATGEVKLVKND
-922 QCDDVL
+922 ATKAVL
-928 NAIGYEKDHKNINKE
+928 NAVGYKKGIEPLYEQFHAHIG
-943 MRAFVGIVAATSC
+943 VATANSC
-956 DVVEKTTDNEFL
+956 GVVEKTTEDKFYA
-968 VSWQRPINVEKLA
+968 SWHRPINIFKSVKP
-981 DVAVDANTNGN
+981 AVDANTNGN
-992 IINLIDILKM
+992 DIKVFDCIKM
-1002 YDWRGPVN
+1002 YDWRGWKTAETEADCVAN
-1010 GKMYDGNEWFWAYYG
+1010 QSNMWGDNYWFWAYYG
-1025 VNAITVNT
+1025 VSAISADLRYDNVMLQFEGSDKWVKLSSVTNELALYGKNADGSIVRDN
-1033 DPKAVLTN
+1033 VLT
-1041 MHNGSSFKPLSE
+1041 S
-1053 VTTEAELYTLLPN
+1053 
-1066 GSTMKGEHKFTFNL
+1066 TFNL
-1080 STYNKKALNAAL
+1080 ASYNSSAYNSLVESTLKAKLG
-1092 VQMMTTSAKD
+1092 SIH
-1102 FGRLYYTN
+1102 YTN
-1110 NGDNVTEFDVI
+1110 NGDVVKKFSVKV
-1121 IPVTLSYTWGDFVT
+1121 PVTITYEWGQIKTDV
-1135 NVTIHINRT
+1135 VINIDAT
-1144 LGN
+1144 TGHGGK

>member
-71 VTLSNGTDFLIK
+71 VTLSNGNEFTIK
-83 NGEKGADGLNG
+83 NGEKGAAGQNG

-105 YKGGK
+105 YKNGA
-110 KTEYKALGKDGEKGE
+110 KTQWYALGTKGDKGDKGEKGDT
-125 QGPAG
+125 GAPGAPG
-130 PAGPQG
+130 KD
-136 PQGQPG
+136 G

-151 GKYYVPNAT
+151 GKYYVPNAN

-178 SFLGSGVITAVKDDA
+178 SFLSSGVITAVKDDA

-251 VTADKNFQ
+251 ATADKNFQ
-259 NKVVK
+259 DKVVK

-335 KEKGGKKLFS
+335 KDGGKKLFS

-360 NPDKFTNEDP
+360 NPDKFTNETP
-370 TKDSRNDVNTVALRV
+370 TTNSRNDVNTVALRV

-398 LVQPEQTVIDGMVWS
+398 LVQPEKTLIDGMVWS

-433 CSYFKGVMK
+433 CSYFKGVKK

-453 DKRGAALSLY
+453 DKHGAALSLY

-481 KSKNLKANQKP
+481 KSKNLKKNQEP

-570 TNHKDK
+570 TNDK
-576 VVLDGY
+576 GAVVLDGY

-591 DANGKNDKWAEQ
+591 DANGKNDKWTEQ
-603 ETTFNPCDAND
+603 ETTFDPCNAND

-639 DHQYAPE
+639 DHQYAPD

-660 KDKGEQVYNQNALGT
+660 KDKGEQDYNRNALGT
-675 VTYKGN
+675 VLYKGN

-696 EEIEAKLHHKD
+696 KEIEAKLHHKD

-718 AVDKKSAKYPY
+718 ALDKKSAKYPY
-729 IYIKLTA
+729 IYVKLTA

-741 VTNTYAFGN
+741 KTTTYTFGE
-750 KNANYWFD
+750 KNEKMYWFD
-758 AETGDDNG
+758 NG
-766 WSAVVFDV
+766 KVVQFDAV
-774 LNPFDGGDIE
+774 NPYNGGYLSTI
-784 LFNRSVR
+784 NRSVR
-791 STLTSHTVKVD
+791 STLLK
-802 GVNVEMNIER
+802 NIESFN
-812 LKDAAGKVQ
+812 APM
-821 ENHRYYFVP
+821 HHYYFVP
-830 KEVSITALNGTKY
+830 GEITVTDEYTGKTY
-843 TLTPKHPTEHP
+843 TLTPQSSASDVKY
-854 NYDKIFCTYVDTD
+854 NQVFCKYVSTD
-867 KHNYS
+867 VIAYKDAESHL
-872 EAASVMEKCAIDAN
+872 ATCALDIN
-886 SGAYANSDLYAVAN
+886 QGAYADSILYLKGTYEEVARIN
-900 GEYTKIATI
+900 PTTGEVKLQKTPATKA
-909 DKTSGLIKLINND
+909 
-922 QCDDVL
+922 VL
-928 NAIGYEKDHKNINKE
+928 NAVGYAKGTEPLYKQLHAHIG
-943 MRAFVGIVAATSC
+943 VATANSC
-956 DVVEKTTDNEFL
+956 GVVEKTLNDKFYAT
-968 VSWQRPINVEKLA
+968 WHRPINIFKSVQP
-981 DVAVDANTNGN
+981 VVDANTDGN
-992 IINLIDILKM
+992 TIKVFDCIRM
-1002 YDWRGPVN
+1002 YDWRGWKTAETEADCIAN
-1010 GKMYDGNEWFWAYYG
+1010 QSNMWGDNYWFWAYYG
-1025 VNAITVNT
+1025 VSAISVDLTKANVEIKFDGEDKWVKLNTVTNKLELYGKT
-1033 DPKAVLTN
+1033 AAGKTVRDAVLT
-1041 MHNGSSFKPLSE
+1041 SK
-1053 VTTEAELYTLLPN
+1053 
-1066 GSTMKGEHKFTFNL
+1066 FNL
-1080 STYNKKALNAAL
+1080 ASLNNSAYNSVVERTLKAQLG
-1092 VQMMTTSAKD
+1092 SIH
-1102 FGRLYYTN
+1102 YTN
-1110 NGDNVTEFDVI
+1110 NGDVVKKFSVKV
-1121 IPVTLSYTWGDFVT
+1121 PVTITYEWGQIMTDVVI
-1135 NVTIHINRT
+1135 NIDNTIGH
-1144 LGN
+1144 

>member
-31 DITNLQEQID
+31 DITNLQDQID

-71 VTLSNGTDFLIK
+71 VTLSNGNEFTIK
-83 NGEKGADGLNG
+83 NGNDGAKGDPG

-105 YKGGK
+105 YKDGA
-110 KTEYKALGKDGEKGE
+110 KTQWYALGTKGDKGDKGE
-125 QGPAG
+125 TGAPGAPG
-130 PAGPQG
+130 KD
-136 PQGQPG
+136 G

-151 GKYYVPNAT
+151 GKYYVPNAN

-167 KDGKLVESTNI
+167 KDGVLVESTNI

-221 SLSYRPALYLDGIET
+221 SLSYRPGLYLDGIET
-236 IEYPWLFGNTMKSVA
+236 IEYPWLSGVAMKTVA
-251 VTADKNFQ
+251 ATASKNFQ
-259 NKVVK
+259 DKVIK
-264 GLSVQDYVADT
+264 GFSCKDYVADAT
-275 KTFVYGPAWAVEY
+275 QKFVYGPAWAVEY

-335 KEKGGKKLFS
+335 KDGGKKLFS

-360 NPDKFTNEDP
+360 NPDKFTNETP
-370 TKDSRNDVNTVALRV
+370 TNGVRNDVNTVALRV

-398 LVQPEQTVIDGMVWS
+398 LVQPEKTVIDGMVWS
-413 QQAKCIDENANEIVR
+413 QSAKCIDENANEKVR
-428 DGDED
+428 TGDED
-433 CSYFKGVMK
+433 CGYFRGEWT
-442 HVWDAPEKALQ
+442 HVWTSPVKALQ
-453 DKRGAALSLY
+453 DVRGAALSLY
-463 FEDEVGVDLSKYV
+463 YEDEVGVDLSKYV

-481 KSKNLKANQKP
+481 KSKNLKANQEP

-526 MFLKKIDAKDTD
+526 MFLKKINAKDTD

-543 QNVKENLAIGQAAN
+543 QNVKENLAIGEAAN

-570 TNHKDK
+570 TNHNNK

-591 DANGKNDKWAEQ
+591 DANGKNDKWAVQ

-614 VFTTTWDQFNDLML
+614 VFTTTWNQFNDLML

-639 DHQYAPE
+639 DHQYAPD

-652 TMVQYADY
+652 MAQFADY
-660 KDKGEQVYNQNALGT
+660 KDKGEQDYNMNALGT

-696 EEIEAKLHHKD
+696 AEIEAKLHHSE

-729 IYIKLTA
+729 IYVKLTA

-741 VTNTYAFGN
+741 KTNTYAFGD
-750 KNANYWFD
+750 KNDKMYWFD
-758 AETGDDNG
+758 NG
-766 WSAVVFDV
+766 KVVQFDAV
-774 LNPFDGGDIE
+774 NPFNGGYLATI
-784 LFNRSVR
+784 NRSVR
-791 STLTSHTVKVD
+791 STLM
-802 GVNVEMNIER
+802 NNIESFN
-812 LKDAAGKVQ
+812 APQ
-821 ENHRYYFVP
+821 HRYYFVP
-830 KEVSITALNGTKY
+830 GEITVKDEYTGKTY
-843 TLTPKHPTEHP
+843 TLTPQSSATDVAYNQVFCKFVPTDVIAYNKAEEHM
-854 NYDKIFCTYVDTD
+854 D
-867 KHNYS
+867 
-872 EAASVMEKCAIDAN
+872 KCALDIN
-886 SGAYANSDLYAVAN
+886 QGAYANTGLYVK
-900 GEYTKIATI
+900 GTYVKIATI
-909 DKTSGLIKLINND
+909 DPTTGEVKLVKNPTTKA
-922 QCDDVL
+922 VL
-928 NAIGYEKDHKNINKE
+928 NAVGYNKTVESLYKQLNAHIG
-943 MRAFVGIVAATSC
+943 VATANSC
-956 DVVEKTTDNEFL
+956 GVVEKTTEDKFYAT
-968 VSWQRPINVEKLA
+968 WHRPINIFKSVKP
-981 DVAVDANTNGN
+981 AVDANTNGN
-992 IINLIDILKM
+992 DIKVLDCIKM
-1002 YDWRGPVN
+1002 YDWRGWKEAETEDDCIAN
-1010 GKMYDGNEWFWAYYG
+1010 QSNMWGDNYWFWAYYG
-1025 VNAITVNT
+1025 VSAISADLRYDNVKLQFEGSDEWVKLSSVTN
-1033 DPKAVLTN
+1033 DLALYGKKADGSIVRDGVLT
-1041 MHNGSSFKPLSE
+1041 S
-1053 VTTEAELYTLLPN
+1053 
-1066 GSTMKGEHKFTFNL
+1066 TFNL
-1080 STYNKKALNAAL
+1080 ASYNNSAYNAL
-1092 VQMMTTSAKD
+1092 VLRTLQAKL
-1102 FGRLYYTN
+1102 GSIHYTN
-1110 NGDNVTEFDVI
+1110 NGDVVKKFSVKV
-1121 IPVTLSYTWGDFVT
+1121 PVTITYEWGEIKTDV
-1135 NVTIHINRT
+1135 VINIDAT
-1144 LGN
+1144 TGHGGK